1 MEKQVLYRD
10 RQELQ
15 AADMNNTQAW
25 ADEALRHV
33 VTDAITGERQFSG
46 LNVTGRSATELEVAP
61 GRMYDG
67 PNGKVFALES
77 AQVHSVFAYLPLQ
90 DQKWLAVSV
99 FGTEEDTDIQ
109 PRDYLIDLQTRE
121 VEPEAVAM
129 QRRRVATVHIAQGLE
144 SPTPERPEPP
154 TGNTLIAH
162 VRLSPTGVQE
172 VVLTEG
178 RRLPNLQNMGA
189 RLQSAEAW
197 RTQAEPRISSIA
209 TDLAGLAKKTM
220 SLAGRDTVVE
230 LANDVAR
237 LKAKV
242 NLPTAYASYESDY
255 FGNAEKTDAA
265 GIGYSAAVINGLL
278 FPTAGQASVGLALF
292 NPYDAAIKRSADDL
306 ILPAYT
312 DRARIQTLGYSG
324 DISASQ
330 YQVQSQTIREYTATV
345 WDYRYGWNYNY
356 YAGWWNSW
364 YWSYYGYNWGWYGWY
379 GYRVARQETR
389 YELQTVTSNYNG
401 AIIAQTY
408 LVSNAMWLTKVGL
421 QFTKIGASGDVMV
434 AVCETEGGKPNL
446 LKTLTRVT
454 LARGDIQQ
462 YPEETAIPVP
472 PVLLEAGKRY
482 ALVLITQGDHRLAT
496 VSGNDYT
503 QGTLFFGTDGDFFTG
518 DLTKDLMFTL
528 YAAQF
533 AQPRVEVVLQSV
545 SLAGG
550 ISDINIAAPQVV
562 PDGCELRYEL
572 QVGGKWYAL
581 GDPDM
586 RLSNLPDIVPLR
598 VVLLGTSDLA
608 PAFRLAP
615 NAVKGSRAATSFIH
629 WSKLRTLAAP
639 SSTITVQV
647 VVAQWEPAH
656 HTIAC
661 EIKSGATTY
670 TPASTVVRTE
680 PDGLAKRIT
689 FTFNPPA
696 ISTYAIKLT
705 GARSTAVAPFVVAER
720 TDVAT

>member
-1 MEKQVLYRD
+1 MEKQVIFRD

-15 AADMNNTQAW
+15 SADLNAIGQHAG
-25 ADEALRHV
+25 
-33 VTDAITGERQFSG
+33 DAIAHLVLDAVSGALKFTGGAVSAK
-46 LNVTGRSATELEVAP
+46 SATEVDVAALRFYN
-61 GRMYDG
+61 G
-67 PNGKVFALES
+67 GKVYASEQTETLNLF
-77 AQVHSVFAYLPLQ
+77 QYLPLVA
-90 DQKWLAVSV
+90 KKCVAVV
-99 FGTEEDTDIQ
+99 VWGEVIDTDVQ
-109 PRDYLIDLQTRE
+109 PRDFLVDLTTGAT
-121 VEPEAVAM
+121 EPQAVAM
-129 QRRRVATVHIAQGLE
+129 ARLCKANVNLQPGNESADPQPPVLQTGTLAIALVYL
-144 SPTPERPEPP
+144 TPGGVERIE
-154 TGNTLIAH
+154 LQDA
-162 VRLSPTGVQE
+162 S
-172 VVLTEG
+172 
-178 RRLPNLQNMGA
+178 RLPTLQGHEQ
-189 RLQSAEAW
+189 RLFEHEAW

-220 SLAGRDTVVE
+220 SLVGRDTVVE

-255 FGNAEKTDAA
+255 YGNTDKTDAA
-265 GIGYSAAVINGLL
+265 GVGYSAAIKNGLL

-292 NPYDAAIKRSADDL
+292 NPYDAGIKRSAEDL
-306 ILPAYT
+306 VLPAYT
-312 DRARIQTLGYSG
+312 DRARIQTTGYSG

-330 YQVQSQTIREYTATV
+330 YQVQSQTIRQYTATV
-345 WDYRYGWNYNY
+345 WDYTYGWNYNY
-356 YAGWWNSW
+356 YNGWWNSR
-364 YWSYYGYNWGWYGWY
+364 YWNYYGYNWGWYGYY

-389 YELQTVTSNYNG
+389 YELQTVTTSYNG
-401 AIIAQTY
+401 AIIGQTF

-421 QFTKIGASGDVMV
+421 QFTQIGASGDVMV
-434 AVCETEGGKPNL
+434 AVCETEGGKPDL

-454 LARGDIQQ
+454 VARGDLKK

-496 VSGNDYT
+496 VSGNNYT
-503 QGTLFFGTDGDFFTG
+503 QGTLFFGTDGDYFTG

-550 ISDINIAAPQVV
+550 ISDINIAAPQIV
-562 PDGCELRYEL
+562 PDGCELRYEI
-572 QVGGKWYAL
+572 QVGGKWYPL
-581 GDPDM
+581 GDAAM
-586 RLSNLPDIVPLR
+586 RLSTLPDIVPLR
-598 VVLLGTSDLA
+598 LVLLGTSDLA

-615 NAVKGSRAATSFIH
+615 NAITGSRAATSLAH
-629 WSKLRTLAAP
+629 WSTLRTLAAP
-639 SSTITVQV
+639 SASITVQV
-647 VVAQWEPAH
+647 VVAQWDAANH
-656 HTIAC
+656 QLGC

-670 TPASTVVRTE
+670 TPATTVVRDE
-680 PDGLAKRIT
+680 PDGQAKRIT
-689 FTFNPPA
+689 FTFTPPA

-705 GARSTAVAPFVVAER
+705 GARSAASAPFVVVER

>member
-1 MEKQVLYRD
+1 MEKQVIFRD

-15 AADMNNTQAW
+15 SADLNAIGQHAG
-25 ADEALRHV
+25 
-33 VTDAITGERQFSG
+33 DAIAHLVLDAVSGALKFTGGAVSAK
-46 LNVTGRSATELEVAP
+46 SATEVDVAALRFYN
-61 GRMYDG
+61 G
-67 PNGKVFALES
+67 GKVYASEQTETLNLF
-77 AQVHSVFAYLPLQ
+77 QYLPLVA
-90 DQKWLAVSV
+90 KKCVAVV
-99 FGTEEDTDIQ
+99 VWGEVIDTDVQ
-109 PRDYLIDLQTRE
+109 PRDFLVDLTTGAT
-121 VEPEAVAM
+121 EPQAVAM
-129 QRRRVATVHIAQGLE
+129 AKLWKANVNLQPGNESVDPQPPVLQTGTLAIALVYL
-144 SPTPERPEPP
+144 TPGGVERIE
-154 TGNTLIAH
+154 LQDAA
-162 VRLSPTGVQE
+162 
-172 VVLTEG
+172 
-178 RRLPNLQNMGA
+178 RLPTLQGHEQ
-189 RLQSAEAW
+189 RLFEHEAW

-220 SLAGRDTVVE
+220 SLVGRDTVVE

-255 FGNAEKTDAA
+255 YGNTDKTDAA
-265 GIGYSAAVINGLL
+265 GVGYSAAVRNGLL

-292 NPYDAAIKRSADDL
+292 NPYDAGIKRSAEDL
-306 ILPAYT
+306 VLPAYT
-312 DRARIQTLGYSG
+312 DRARIQTSGYSG

-345 WDYRYGWNYNY
+345 WDYTYGWNYNY
-356 YAGWWNSW
+356 YNGWWNSW
-364 YWSYYGYNWGWYGWY
+364 YWNYYGYNWGWYGYY

-389 YELQTVTSNYNG
+389 YELQTVTTSYNG
-401 AIIAQTY
+401 AIIGQTF

-421 QFTKIGASGDVMV
+421 QFTQIGASGDVMV
-434 AVCETEGGKPNL
+434 AVCETEGGKPDL

-454 LARGDIQQ
+454 VARSDLKK

-503 QGTLFFGTDGDFFTG
+503 QGTLFFGTDGDYFTG

-550 ISDINIAAPQVV
+550 ISDINIAAPQIV
-562 PDGCELRYEL
+562 PDGCELRYEI
-572 QVGGKWYAL
+572 QVGGKWYPL
-581 GDPDM
+581 GDAAM
-586 RLSNLPDIVPLR
+586 RLSTLPDIVPLR
-598 VVLLGTSDLA
+598 MVLLGTSDLA

-615 NAVKGSRAATSFIH
+615 NAITGSRAATSLAH

-639 SSTITVQV
+639 SSSITVQV
-647 VVAQWEPAH
+647 VVAQWDAAH
-656 HTIAC
+656 HTLSC

-670 TPASTVVRTE
+670 TPATTVVRDE
-680 PDGLAKRIT
+680 PDGQAKRIT
-689 FTFNPPA
+689 FTFTPPA

-705 GARSTAVAPFVVAER
+705 GARSAASAPFVVVER

>member
-1 MEKQVLYRD
+1 MEKQVIFRD

-15 AADMNNTQAW
+15 SADLNAIGQHAG
-25 ADEALRHV
+25 
-33 VTDAITGERQFSG
+33 DAIAH
-46 LNVTGRSATELEVAP
+46 LVLDAVTGALKFTGGAVSAKSATEVDVAALRFYN
-61 GRMYDG
+61 G
-67 PNGKVFALES
+67 GKVYASEQTETLNLF
-77 AQVHSVFAYLPLQ
+77 QYLPLVA
-90 DQKWLAVSV
+90 KKCVAVV
-99 FGTEEDTDIQ
+99 VWGEVVDTDVQ
-109 PRDYLIDLQTRE
+109 PRDFLVDLTTGAT
-121 VEPEAVAM
+121 EPQAVAM
-129 QRRRVATVHIAQGLE
+129 SKLWKANINLQPGNESVDPQPPVLQTGTLAIALVYL
-144 SPTPERPEPP
+144 TPGGVERIE
-154 TGNTLIAH
+154 LQDAA
-162 VRLSPTGVQE
+162 
-172 VVLTEG
+172 
-178 RRLPNLQNMGA
+178 RLPTLQGHEQ
-189 RLQSAEAW
+189 RLFEQEAW

-220 SLAGRDTVVE
+220 SLVGRDTVVE

-255 FGNAEKTDAA
+255 YGNTDKTDAA
-265 GIGYSAAVINGLL
+265 GMGYSAAIKNGLL

-292 NPYDAAIKRSADDL
+292 NPYDAGIKRSAEDL
-306 ILPAYT
+306 VLPAYT
-312 DRARIQTLGYSG
+312 DRARIQTTGYSG

-345 WDYRYGWNYNY
+345 WDYTYGWNYNY
-356 YAGWWNSW
+356 YNGWWNSW
-364 YWSYYGYNWGWYGWY
+364 YWNYYGYNWGWYGYY

-389 YELQTVTSNYNG
+389 YELQTVTTSYNG
-401 AIIAQTY
+401 AIIGQTF

-421 QFTKIGASGDVMV
+421 QFTQIGASGDVMV
-434 AVCETEGGKPNL
+434 AVCETEGGKPDL

-454 LARGDIQQ
+454 VARGDLKK

-503 QGTLFFGTDGDFFTG
+503 QGTLFFGTDGDYFTG

-550 ISDINIAAPQVV
+550 ISDINIAAPQIV
-562 PDGCELRYEL
+562 PDGCELRYEI
-572 QVGGKWYAL
+572 QVGGKWYPL
-581 GDPDM
+581 GDAAM
-586 RLSNLPDIVPLR
+586 RLSTLPDIVPLR
-598 VVLLGTSDLA
+598 LVLLGTSDLA
-608 PAFRLAP
+608 PAFRLVP
-615 NAVKGSRAATSFIH
+615 NAITGSRAATSLAH

-639 SSTITVQV
+639 SSSITVQV
-647 VVAQWEPAH
+647 VVAQWDGAH
-656 HTIAC
+656 HTLAC

-670 TPASTVVRTE
+670 TPATTVVRVE
-680 PDGLAKRIT
+680 PDGQAKRIT
-689 FTFNPPA
+689 FTFTPPA

-705 GARSTAVAPFVVAER
+705 GARSAASAPFVVVER

>member
-1 MEKQVLYRD
+1 MEKQVIFRD

-15 AADMNNTQAW
+15 SADLNAIGQHAG
-25 ADEALRHV
+25 
-33 VTDAITGERQFSG
+33 DAIAHLVLDAVSGALKFTGGAVSAK
-46 LNVTGRSATELEVAP
+46 SATEVDVAALRFYN
-61 GRMYDG
+61 G
-67 PNGKVFALES
+67 GKVYASEQTETLNLF
-77 AQVHSVFAYLPLQ
+77 QYLPLVA
-90 DQKWLAVSV
+90 KKCVAVV
-99 FGTEEDTDIQ
+99 VWGEVIDTDVQ
-109 PRDYLIDLQTRE
+109 PRDFLVDLTTGAT
-121 VEPEAVAM
+121 EPQAVAM
-129 QRRRVATVHIAQGLE
+129 AKLWKANVNLQPGNESVDPQPPVLQTGTLAIALVYL
-144 SPTPERPEPP
+144 TPGGVERIE
-154 TGNTLIAH
+154 LQDA
-162 VRLSPTGVQE
+162 S
-172 VVLTEG
+172 
-178 RRLPNLQNMGA
+178 RLPTLQGHEQ
-189 RLQSAEAW
+189 RLFEHEAW

-220 SLAGRDTVVE
+220 SLVGRDTVVE

-255 FGNAEKTDAA
+255 YGNTDKSDAA
-265 GIGYSAAVINGLL
+265 GVGYSAAIKNGLL

-292 NPYDAAIKRSADDL
+292 NPYDAGIKRSAEDL
-306 ILPAYT
+306 VLPAYT
-312 DRARIQTLGYSG
+312 DRARIQTSGYSG

-345 WDYRYGWNYNY
+345 WDYTYGWNYNY
-356 YAGWWNSW
+356 YNGWWNSW
-364 YWSYYGYNWGWYGWY
+364 YWNYYGYNWGWYGYY

-389 YELQTVTSNYNG
+389 YELQTVTTSYNG
-401 AIIAQTY
+401 AIIGQTF

-421 QFTKIGASGDVMV
+421 QFTQIGASGDVMV
-434 AVCETEGGKPNL
+434 AVCETEGGKPDL

-454 LARGDIQQ
+454 VARGDLKK

-503 QGTLFFGTDGDFFTG
+503 QGTLFFGTDGDYFTG

-550 ISDINIAAPQVV
+550 ISDINIAAPQIV
-562 PDGCELRYEL
+562 PDGCELRYEI
-572 QVGGKWYAL
+572 QVGGKWYPL
-581 GDPDM
+581 GDAAM
-586 RLSNLPDIVPLR
+586 RLSTLPDIVPLR
-598 VVLLGTSDLA
+598 LVLLGTSDLA

-615 NAVKGSRAATSFIH
+615 NAITGSRAATSLAH

-639 SSTITVQV
+639 SSSITVQV
-647 VVAQWEPAH
+647 VVAQWDGAH
-656 HTIAC
+656 HTLAC

-670 TPASTVVRTE
+670 TPATTVVRDE
-680 PDGLAKRIT
+680 PDGQAKRIT
-689 FTFNPPA
+689 FTFTPPA

-705 GARSTAVAPFVVAER
+705 GARSAASAPFVVVER

>member
-1 MEKQVLYRD
+1 MEKQVIFRD

-15 AADMNNTQAW
+15 SADLNAIGQHAG
-25 ADEALRHV
+25 
-33 VTDAITGERQFSG
+33 DAIAHLVLDAVSGALKFTGGAVSAK
-46 LNVTGRSATELEVAP
+46 SATEVDVAALRFYN
-61 GRMYDG
+61 G
-67 PNGKVFALES
+67 GKVYASEQTETLNLF
-77 AQVHSVFAYLPLQ
+77 QYLPLVA
-90 DQKWLAVSV
+90 KKCVAVV
-99 FGTEEDTDIQ
+99 VWGEVIDTDVQ
-109 PRDYLIDLQTRE
+109 PRDFLVDLTTGAT
-121 VEPEAVAM
+121 EPQAVAM
-129 QRRRVATVHIAQGLE
+129 AKLWKANVNLQPGNESVDPQPPVLQTGTLAIALVYL
-144 SPTPERPEPP
+144 TPGGVERIE
-154 TGNTLIAH
+154 LQDA
-162 VRLSPTGVQE
+162 S
-172 VVLTEG
+172 
-178 RRLPNLQNMGA
+178 RLPTLQGHEQ
-189 RLQSAEAW
+189 RLFEHEAW

-220 SLAGRDTVVE
+220 SLVGRDTVVE

-255 FGNAEKTDAA
+255 YGNTDKTDAA
-265 GIGYSAAVINGLL
+265 GVGYSAAVRNGLL

-292 NPYDAAIKRSADDL
+292 NPYDAGIKRSAEDL
-306 ILPAYT
+306 VLPAYT
-312 DRARIQTLGYSG
+312 DRARIQTSGYSG

-330 YQVQSQTIREYTATV
+330 YQVQSQTIRQYTATV
-345 WDYRYGWNYNY
+345 WDYTYGWNYNY
-356 YAGWWNSW
+356 YNGWWNSR
-364 YWSYYGYNWGWYGWY
+364 YWNYYGYNWGWYGYY

-389 YELQTVTSNYNG
+389 YELQTVTTSYNG
-401 AIIAQTY
+401 AIIGQTF

-421 QFTKIGASGDVMV
+421 QFTQIGASGDVMV
-434 AVCETEGGKPNL
+434 AVCETEGGKPDL
-446 LKTLTRVT
+446 LKTITRVT
-454 LARGDIQQ
+454 VARGDLKK

-503 QGTLFFGTDGDFFTG
+503 QGTLFFGTDGDYFTG

-550 ISDINIAAPQVV
+550 ISDINIAAPQIV
-562 PDGCELRYEL
+562 PDGCELRYEI
-572 QVGGKWYAL
+572 QVGGKWYPL
-581 GDPDM
+581 GDAAM
-586 RLSNLPDIVPLR
+586 RLSTLPDIVPLR
-598 VVLLGTSDLA
+598 LVLLGTSDLA

-615 NAVKGSRAATSFIH
+615 NAITGSRAATSLAH

-639 SSTITVQV
+639 SSSITVQV
-647 VVAQWEPAH
+647 VVAQWDAAN
-656 HTIAC
+656 HTLAC

-670 TPASTVVRTE
+670 TPATTVVRDE
-680 PDGLAKRIT
+680 PDGQAKRIT
-689 FTFNPPA
+689 FTFTPPA

-705 GARSTAVAPFVVAER
+705 GARSAASAPFVVVER

>member
-1 MEKQVLYRD
+1 MEKQVIFRD

-15 AADMNNTQAW
+15 SADLNAIGQHAG
-25 ADEALRHV
+25 
-33 VTDAITGERQFSG
+33 DAIAHLVLDAVSGALKFTGGAVSAK
-46 LNVTGRSATELEVAP
+46 SATEVDVAALRFYN
-61 GRMYDG
+61 G
-67 PNGKVFALES
+67 GKVYASEQLETLNLF
-77 AQVHSVFAYLPLQ
+77 QYLPLVA
-90 DQKWLAVSV
+90 KKCVAVV
-99 FGTEEDTDIQ
+99 VWGEVIDTDVQ
-109 PRDYLIDLQTRE
+109 PRDFLVDLTTGAT
-121 VEPEAVAM
+121 EPQAVAM
-129 QRRRVATVHIAQGLE
+129 AKLWKANVNLQPGNESVDPQPPVLQTGTLAIALVYL
-144 SPTPERPEPP
+144 TPGGVERIE
-154 TGNTLIAH
+154 LQDA
-162 VRLSPTGVQE
+162 S
-172 VVLTEG
+172 
-178 RRLPNLQNMGA
+178 RLPTLQGHEQ
-189 RLQSAEAW
+189 RLFEHEAW

-220 SLAGRDTVVE
+220 SLVGRDTVVE

-255 FGNAEKTDAA
+255 YGNTDKTDAA
-265 GIGYSAAVINGLL
+265 GVGYSAAVRNGLL

-292 NPYDAAIKRSADDL
+292 NPYDAGIKRSAEDL
-306 ILPAYT
+306 VLPAYT
-312 DRARIQTLGYSG
+312 DRARIQTSGYSG

-345 WDYRYGWNYNY
+345 WDYTYGWNYNY
-356 YAGWWNSW
+356 YNGWWNNW
-364 YWSYYGYNWGWYGWY
+364 YWNYYGYNWGWYGYY

-389 YELQTVTSNYNG
+389 YELQTVTTSYNG
-401 AIIAQTY
+401 AIIGQTF

-421 QFTKIGASGDVMV
+421 QFTQIGASGDVMV
-434 AVCETEGGKPNL
+434 AVCETEGGKPDL

-454 LARGDIQQ
+454 VARGDLKK

-503 QGTLFFGTDGDFFTG
+503 QGTLFFGTDGDYFTG
-518 DLTKDLMFTL
+518 DLTKDLMFCL

-550 ISDINIAAPQVV
+550 ISDINIAAPQIV
-562 PDGCELRYEL
+562 PDGCELRYEI
-572 QVGGKWYAL
+572 QVGGKWYPL
-581 GDPDM
+581 GDAAM
-586 RLSNLPDIVPLR
+586 RLSTLPDIVPLR
-598 VVLLGTSDLA
+598 MVLLGTSDLA

-615 NAVKGSRAATSFIH
+615 NAITGSRAATSLAH
-629 WSKLRTLAAP
+629 WSTLRTLAAP
-639 SSTITVQV
+639 SSSITVQV
-647 VVAQWEPAH
+647 VVAQWDAAH
-656 HTIAC
+656 HTLAC

-670 TPASTVVRTE
+670 TPATTVVRDE
-680 PDGLAKRIT
+680 PDGQAKRIT
-689 FTFNPPA
+689 FTFTPPA

-705 GARSTAVAPFVVAER
+705 GARSAASAPFVVVER

>member
-1 MEKQVLYRD
+1 MEKQVIFRD

-15 AADMNNTQAW
+15 SADLNAIGQHAG
-25 ADEALRHV
+25 
-33 VTDAITGERQFSG
+33 DAIAHLVLDAVSGALKFTGGAVSAK
-46 LNVTGRSATELEVAP
+46 SATEVDVAALRFYN
-61 GRMYDG
+61 G
-67 PNGKVFALES
+67 GKVYASEQTETLNLF
-77 AQVHSVFAYLPLQ
+77 QYLPLVA
-90 DQKWLAVSV
+90 KKCVAVV
-99 FGTEEDTDIQ
+99 VWGEVIDTDVQ
-109 PRDYLIDLQTRE
+109 PRDFLVDLTTGAT
-121 VEPEAVAM
+121 EPQAVAM
-129 QRRRVATVHIAQGLE
+129 AKLWKANVNLQPGNESVDPQPPVLQTGTLAIALVYL
-144 SPTPERPEPP
+144 TPGGVERIE
-154 TGNTLIAH
+154 LQDAA
-162 VRLSPTGVQE
+162 
-172 VVLTEG
+172 
-178 RRLPNLQNMGA
+178 RLPTLQGHEQ
-189 RLQSAEAW
+189 RLFEHEAW

-220 SLAGRDTVVE
+220 SLVGRDTVVE

-255 FGNAEKTDAA
+255 YGNTDKTDAA
-265 GIGYSAAVINGLL
+265 GVGYSAAVRNGLL

-292 NPYDAAIKRSADDL
+292 NPYDAGIKRSAEDL
-306 ILPAYT
+306 VLPAYT
-312 DRARIQTLGYSG
+312 DRARIQTSGYSG

-345 WDYRYGWNYNY
+345 WDYTYGWNYNY
-356 YAGWWNSW
+356 YNGWWNSW
-364 YWSYYGYNWGWYGWY
+364 YWNYYGYNWGWYGYY

-389 YELQTVTSNYNG
+389 YELQTVTTSYNG
-401 AIIAQTY
+401 AIIGQTF

-421 QFTKIGASGDVMV
+421 QFTQIGASGDVMV
-434 AVCETEGGKPNL
+434 AVCETEGGKPDL

-454 LARGDIQQ
+454 VARGDLKK

-503 QGTLFFGTDGDFFTG
+503 QGTLFFGTDGDYFTG
-518 DLTKDLMFTL
+518 DLTKDLMFCL

-550 ISDINIAAPQVV
+550 ISDINIAAPQIV
-562 PDGCELRYEL
+562 PDGCELRYEI
-572 QVGGKWYAL
+572 QVGGKWYPL
-581 GDPDM
+581 GDAAM
-586 RLSNLPDIVPLR
+586 RLSTLPDIVPLR
-598 VVLLGTSDLA
+598 LVLLGTSDLA

-615 NAVKGSRAATSFIH
+615 NAITGSRAATSLAH

-639 SSTITVQV
+639 SSSITVQV
-647 VVAQWEPAH
+647 VVAQWDAAH
-656 HTIAC
+656 HTLAC

-670 TPASTVVRTE
+670 TPATTVVRDE
-680 PDGLAKRIT
+680 PDGQAKRIT
-689 FTFNPPA
+689 FTFTPPA

-705 GARSTAVAPFVVAER
+705 GARSAASAPFVVVER

>member
-1 MEKQVLYRD
+1 MEKQVIFRD

-15 AADMNNTQAW
+15 SADLNAIGQHAG
-25 ADEALRHV
+25 
-33 VTDAITGERQFSG
+33 DAIAHLVLDAVSSALKFTGGAVSAK
-46 LNVTGRSATELEVAP
+46 SATEVDVAALRFYN
-61 GRMYDG
+61 G
-67 PNGKVFALES
+67 GKVYASEQTETLNLF
-77 AQVHSVFAYLPLQ
+77 QYLPLVA
-90 DQKWLAVSV
+90 KKCVAVV
-99 FGTEEDTDIQ
+99 VWGEVVDTDVQ
-109 PRDYLIDLQTRE
+109 PRDFLVDLTTGAT
-121 VEPEAVAM
+121 EPQAVAM
-129 QRRRVATVHIAQGLE
+129 SKLWKANINLQPGNESVDPQPPVLQTGTLAIALVYL
-144 SPTPERPEPP
+144 TPGGVERIE
-154 TGNTLIAH
+154 LQDAA
-162 VRLSPTGVQE
+162 
-172 VVLTEG
+172 
-178 RRLPNLQNMGA
+178 RLPTLQGHEQ
-189 RLQSAEAW
+189 RLFEHEAW
-197 RTQAEPRISSIA
+197 RAQAEPRISSIA

-220 SLAGRDTVVE
+220 SLVGRDTVVE

-255 FGNAEKTDAA
+255 YGNTDKTDAA
-265 GIGYSAAVINGLL
+265 GMGYSAAIKNGLL

-292 NPYDAAIKRSADDL
+292 NPYDAGIKRSAEDL
-306 ILPAYT
+306 VLPAYT
-312 DRARIQTLGYSG
+312 DRARIQTSGYSG

-345 WDYRYGWNYNY
+345 WDYTYGWNYNY
-356 YAGWWNSW
+356 YNGWWNSW
-364 YWSYYGYNWGWYGWY
+364 YWNYYGYNWGWYGYY

-389 YELQTVTSNYNG
+389 YELQTVTTSYNG
-401 AIIAQTY
+401 AIIGQTF

-421 QFTKIGASGDVMV
+421 QFTQIGASGDVMV
-434 AVCETEGGKPNL
+434 AVCETEGGKPDL

-454 LARGDIQQ
+454 VARGDLKK

-503 QGTLFFGTDGDFFTG
+503 QGTLFFGTDGDYFTG

-550 ISDINIAAPQVV
+550 ISDINIAAPQIV
-562 PDGCELRYEL
+562 PDGCELRYEI
-572 QVGGKWYAL
+572 QVGGKWYPL
-581 GDPDM
+581 GDAAM
-586 RLSNLPDIVPLR
+586 RLSTLPDIVPLR
-598 VVLLGTSDLA
+598 LVLLGTSDLA
-608 PAFRLAP
+608 PAFRLVP
-615 NAVKGSRAATSFIH
+615 NAITGSRAATSLAH

-639 SSTITVQV
+639 SSSITVQV
-647 VVAQWEPAH
+647 VVAQWDAAN
-656 HTIAC
+656 HTLAC

-670 TPASTVVRTE
+670 TPATTVVRDE
-680 PDGLAKRIT
+680 PDGQAKRIT
-689 FTFNPPA
+689 FTFTPPA

-705 GARSTAVAPFVVAER
+705 GARSAASAPFVVVER

>member
-1 MEKQVLYRD
+1 MEKQVIFRD

-15 AADMNNTQAW
+15 SADLNAIGQHAG
-25 ADEALRHV
+25 
-33 VTDAITGERQFSG
+33 DAIAHLVLDAVSGALKFTGGAVSAK
-46 LNVTGRSATELEVAP
+46 SATEVDVAALRFYN
-61 GRMYDG
+61 G
-67 PNGKVFALES
+67 GKVYASEQTETLNLF
-77 AQVHSVFAYLPLQ
+77 QYLPLVA
-90 DQKWLAVSV
+90 KKCVAVV
-99 FGTEEDTDIQ
+99 VWGEVIDTDVQ
-109 PRDYLIDLQTRE
+109 PRDFLVDLTTGAT
-121 VEPEAVAM
+121 EPQAVAM
-129 QRRRVATVHIAQGLE
+129 AKLWKANVNLQPGNESVDPQPPVLQTGTLAIALVYL
-144 SPTPERPEPP
+144 TPGGVERIE
-154 TGNTLIAH
+154 LQDA
-162 VRLSPTGVQE
+162 S
-172 VVLTEG
+172 
-178 RRLPNLQNMGA
+178 RLPTLQGHEQ
-189 RLQSAEAW
+189 RLFEHEAW

-220 SLAGRDTVVE
+220 SLVGRDTVVE

-255 FGNAEKTDAA
+255 YGNTDKTDAA
-265 GIGYSAAVINGLL
+265 GVGYSAAVRNGLL

-292 NPYDAAIKRSADDL
+292 NPYDAGIKRSAEDL
-306 ILPAYT
+306 VLPAYT
-312 DRARIQTLGYSG
+312 DRARIQTSGYSG

-345 WDYRYGWNYNY
+345 WDYTYGWNYNY
-356 YAGWWNSW
+356 YNGWWNSW
-364 YWSYYGYNWGWYGWY
+364 YWNYYGYNWGWYGYY

-389 YELQTVTSNYNG
+389 YELQTVTTSYNG
-401 AIIAQTY
+401 AIIGQTF

-421 QFTKIGASGDVMV
+421 QFTQIGASGDVMV
-434 AVCETEGGKPNL
+434 AVCETEGGKPDL

-454 LARGDIQQ
+454 VARGDLKK

-503 QGTLFFGTDGDFFTG
+503 QGTLFFGTDGDYFTG

-550 ISDINIAAPQVV
+550 ISDINIAAPQIV
-562 PDGCELRYEL
+562 PDGCELRYEI
-572 QVGGKWYAL
+572 QVGGKWYPL
-581 GDPDM
+581 GDAAM
-586 RLSNLPDIVPLR
+586 RLSTLPDIVPLR
-598 VVLLGTSDLA
+598 LVLLGTSDLA

-615 NAVKGSRAATSFIH
+615 NAITGSRAATSLAH
-629 WSKLRTLAAP
+629 WSTLRTLAAP
-639 SSTITVQV
+639 SSSITVQV
-647 VVAQWEPAH
+647 VVAQWDAAN
-656 HTIAC
+656 HTLAC

-670 TPASTVVRTE
+670 TPATTVVRAE
-680 PDGLAKRIT
+680 PDGQAKRIT
-689 FTFNPPA
+689 FTFTPPA

-705 GARSTAVAPFVVAER
+705 GARSAASAPFVVVER

>member
-1 MEKQVLYRD
+1 MEKQVIFRD

-15 AADMNNTQAW
+15 SADLNAIGQHAG
-25 ADEALRHV
+25 
-33 VTDAITGERQFSG
+33 DAIAHLVLDAVSGALKFTGGAVSAK
-46 LNVTGRSATELEVAP
+46 SATEVDVAALRFYN
-61 GRMYDG
+61 G
-67 PNGKVFALES
+67 GKVYASEQTETLNLF
-77 AQVHSVFAYLPLQ
+77 QYLPLVA
-90 DQKWLAVSV
+90 KKCVAVV
-99 FGTEEDTDIQ
+99 VWGEVIDTDVQ
-109 PRDYLIDLQTRE
+109 PRDFLVDLTTGAT
-121 VEPEAVAM
+121 EPQAVAM
-129 QRRRVATVHIAQGLE
+129 AKLWKANVNLQPGNESADPQPPVLQTGTLAIALVYL
-144 SPTPERPEPP
+144 TPGGVERIE
-154 TGNTLIAH
+154 LQDA
-162 VRLSPTGVQE
+162 S
-172 VVLTEG
+172 
-178 RRLPNLQNMGA
+178 RLPTLQGHEQ
-189 RLQSAEAW
+189 RLFEHEAW

-220 SLAGRDTVVE
+220 SLVGRDTVVE

-255 FGNAEKTDAA
+255 YGNTDKTDAA
-265 GIGYSAAVINGLL
+265 GVGYSAAIKNGLL
-278 FPTAGQASVGLALF
+278 FPKAGQASVGLALF
-292 NPYDAAIKRSADDL
+292 NPYDAGIKRSAEDL
-306 ILPAYT
+306 VLPAYT
-312 DRARIQTLGYSG
+312 DRARIQTTGYSG

-330 YQVQSQTIREYTATV
+330 YQVQSQTIRQYTATV
-345 WDYRYGWNYNY
+345 WDYTYGWNYNY
-356 YAGWWNSW
+356 YNGWWNSW
-364 YWSYYGYNWGWYGWY
+364 YWNYYGYNWGWYGYY

-389 YELQTVTSNYNG
+389 YELQTVTTSYNG
-401 AIIAQTY
+401 AIIGPTF
-408 LVSNAMWLTKVGL
+408 LVSNANWLTKVGL
-421 QFTKIGASGDVMV
+421 QFTQIGASGDVMV
-434 AVCETEGGKPNL
+434 AVCETEGGKPDL

-454 LARGDIQQ
+454 VARGDLKK

-503 QGTLFFGTDGDFFTG
+503 QGTLFFGTDGDYFTG

-550 ISDINIAAPQVV
+550 ISDINIAAPQIV
-562 PDGCELRYEL
+562 PDGCELRYEI
-572 QVGGKWYAL
+572 QVGGKWYPL
-581 GDPDM
+581 GDAAM
-586 RLSNLPDIVPLR
+586 RLSTLPDIVPLR
-598 VVLLGTSDLA
+598 LVLLGTSDLA

-615 NAVKGSRAATSFIH
+615 NAITGSRAATSLAH

-639 SSTITVQV
+639 SSSITVQV
-647 VVAQWEPAH
+647 VVAQWDAAN
-656 HTIAC
+656 HTLAC

-670 TPASTVVRTE
+670 TPATTVVRDE
-680 PDGLAKRIT
+680 PDGQAKRIT
-689 FTFNPPA
+689 FTFTPPA

-705 GARSTAVAPFVVAER
+705 GARSAASAPFVVVER

>member
-1 MEKQVLYRD
+1 MEKQVIFRD

-15 AADMNNTQAW
+15 SADLNAIGQHAG
-25 ADEALRHV
+25 
-33 VTDAITGERQFSG
+33 DAIAHLVLDAVSGALKFTGGAVSAK
-46 LNVTGRSATELEVAP
+46 SATEVDVAALRFYN
-61 GRMYDG
+61 G
-67 PNGKVFALES
+67 GKVYASEQTETLNLF
-77 AQVHSVFAYLPLQ
+77 QYLPLVA
-90 DQKWLAVSV
+90 KKCVAVV
-99 FGTEEDTDIQ
+99 VWGEVIDTDVQ
-109 PRDYLIDLQTRE
+109 PRDFLVDLTTGAT
-121 VEPEAVAM
+121 EPQAVAM
-129 QRRRVATVHIAQGLE
+129 AKLWKANVNLQPGNESVDPQPPVLQTGTLAIALVYL
-144 SPTPERPEPP
+144 TPGGVERIE
-154 TGNTLIAH
+154 LQDA
-162 VRLSPTGVQE
+162 S
-172 VVLTEG
+172 
-178 RRLPNLQNMGA
+178 RLPTLQGHEQ
-189 RLQSAEAW
+189 RLFEHEAW

-220 SLAGRDTVVE
+220 SLVGRDTVVE

-255 FGNAEKTDAA
+255 YGNTDKTDAA
-265 GIGYSAAVINGLL
+265 GVGYSAAVRNGLL

-292 NPYDAAIKRSADDL
+292 NPYDAGIKRSAEDL
-306 ILPAYT
+306 VLPAYT
-312 DRARIQTLGYSG
+312 DRARIQTSGYSG

-345 WDYRYGWNYNY
+345 WDYTYGWNYNY
-356 YAGWWNSW
+356 YNGWWNSW
-364 YWSYYGYNWGWYGWY
+364 YWNYYGYNWGWYGYY

-389 YELQTVTSNYNG
+389 YELQTVTTSYNG
-401 AIIAQTY
+401 AIIGQTF

-421 QFTKIGASGDVMV
+421 QFTQIGASGDVMV
-434 AVCETEGGKPNL
+434 AVCETEGGKPDL

-454 LARGDIQQ
+454 VARGDLKK

-503 QGTLFFGTDGDFFTG
+503 QGTLFFGTDGDYFTG

-550 ISDINIAAPQVV
+550 ISDINIAAPQIV
-562 PDGCELRYEL
+562 PDGCELRYEI
-572 QVGGKWYAL
+572 QVGGKWYPL
-581 GDPDM
+581 GDAAM
-586 RLSNLPDIVPLR
+586 RLSTLPDIVPLR
-598 VVLLGTSDLA
+598 LVLLGTSDLA

-615 NAVKGSRAATSFIH
+615 NAITGSRAATSLAH
-629 WSKLRTLAAP
+629 WSTLRTLAAP
-639 SSTITVQV
+639 SASITVQV
-647 VVAQWEPAH
+647 VVAQWDAAN
-656 HTIAC
+656 HTLAC

-670 TPASTVVRTE
+670 TPATTVVRDE
-680 PDGLAKRIT
+680 PDGQAKRFT
-689 FTFNPPA
+689 FTFTPPA

-705 GARSTAVAPFVVAER
+705 GARTAASAPFVVVER

>member
-1 MEKQVLYRD
+1 MEKQVIFRD

-15 AADMNNTQAW
+15 SADLNAIGQHAG
-25 ADEALRHV
+25 
-33 VTDAITGERQFSG
+33 DAIAHLVLDAVSGALKFTGGAVSAK
-46 LNVTGRSATELEVAP
+46 SATEVDVAALRFYN
-61 GRMYDG
+61 G
-67 PNGKVFALES
+67 GKVYASEQTETLNLF
-77 AQVHSVFAYLPLQ
+77 QYLPLVA
-90 DQKWLAVSV
+90 KKCVAVV
-99 FGTEEDTDIQ
+99 VWGEVIDTDVQ
-109 PRDYLIDLQTRE
+109 PRDFLVDLTTGAT
-121 VEPEAVAM
+121 EPQAVAM
-129 QRRRVATVHIAQGLE
+129 AKLWKANVNLQPGNESVDPQPPVLQTGTLAIALVYL
-144 SPTPERPEPP
+144 TPGGVERIE
-154 TGNTLIAH
+154 LQDA
-162 VRLSPTGVQE
+162 S
-172 VVLTEG
+172 
-178 RRLPNLQNMGA
+178 RLPTLQGHEQ
-189 RLQSAEAW
+189 RLFEHEAW

-220 SLAGRDTVVE
+220 SLVGRDTVVE

-255 FGNAEKTDAA
+255 YGNTDKTDAA
-265 GIGYSAAVINGLL
+265 GVGYSAAVRNGLL

-292 NPYDAAIKRSADDL
+292 NPYDAGIKRSAEDL
-306 ILPAYT
+306 VLPAYT
-312 DRARIQTLGYSG
+312 DRARIQTSGYSG

-345 WDYRYGWNYNY
+345 WDYTYGWNYNY
-356 YAGWWNSW
+356 YNGWWNSW
-364 YWSYYGYNWGWYGWY
+364 YWNYYGYNWGWYGYY

-389 YELQTVTSNYNG
+389 YELQTVTTSYNG
-401 AIIAQTY
+401 AIIGQTF

-421 QFTKIGASGDVMV
+421 QFTQIGASGDVMV
-434 AVCETEGGKPNL
+434 AVCETEGGKPDL

-454 LARGDIQQ
+454 VARGDLKK

-503 QGTLFFGTDGDFFTG
+503 QGTLFFGTDGDYFTG

-550 ISDINIAAPQVV
+550 ISDINIAAPQIV
-562 PDGCELRYEL
+562 PDGCELRYEI
-572 QVGGKWYAL
+572 QVGGKWYPL
-581 GDPDM
+581 GDAAM
-586 RLSNLPDIVPLR
+586 RLSTLPDIVPLR
-598 VVLLGTSDLA
+598 MVLLGTSDLA

-615 NAVKGSRAATSFIH
+615 NAITGSRAATSLAH

-639 SSTITVQV
+639 SSSITVQV
-647 VVAQWEPAH
+647 VVAQWDAAH
-656 HTIAC
+656 HTLAC

-670 TPASTVVRTE
+670 TPATTVVRDE
-680 PDGLAKRIT
+680 PDGQAKRIT
-689 FTFNPPA
+689 FTFTPPA

-705 GARSTAVAPFVVAER
+705 GARSAASAPFVVVER

>member
-1 MEKQVLYRD
+1 MEKQVIFRD

-15 AADMNNTQAW
+15 SADLNAIGQHAG
-25 ADEALRHV
+25 
-33 VTDAITGERQFSG
+33 DAIAHLVLDAVSGALKFTGGAVSAK
-46 LNVTGRSATELEVAP
+46 SATEVDVAALRFYN
-61 GRMYDG
+61 G
-67 PNGKVFALES
+67 GKVYASEQTETLNLF
-77 AQVHSVFAYLPLQ
+77 QYLPLVA
-90 DQKWLAVSV
+90 KKCVAVV
-99 FGTEEDTDIQ
+99 VWGEVIDTDVQ
-109 PRDYLIDLQTRE
+109 PRDFLVDLTTGAT
-121 VEPEAVAM
+121 EPQAVAM
-129 QRRRVATVHIAQGLE
+129 A
-144 SPTPERPEPP
+144 
-154 TGNTLIAH
+154 
-162 VRLSPTGVQE
+162 RLCKANV
-172 VVLTEG
+172 
-178 RRLPNLQNMGA
+178 NLQPGNESADPQPPVLQTGTLA
-189 RLQSAEAW
+189 IALVYLTPGGVERIELQSAARLPTLQGHEQRLFEHEAW

-220 SLAGRDTVVE
+220 SLVGRDTVVE

-255 FGNAEKTDAA
+255 YGNTDKTDAA
-265 GIGYSAAVINGLL
+265 GVGYSAAIKNGLL

-292 NPYDAAIKRSADDL
+292 NPYDAGIKRSAEDL
-306 ILPAYT
+306 VLPAYT
-312 DRARIQTLGYSG
+312 DRARIQTSGYSG

-330 YQVQSQTIREYTATV
+330 YQVQSQTIRQYTATV
-345 WDYRYGWNYNY
+345 WDYTYGWNYNY
-356 YAGWWNSW
+356 YNGWWNSW
-364 YWSYYGYNWGWYGWY
+364 YWNYYGYNWGWYGYY

-389 YELQTVTSNYNG
+389 YELQTVTTSYNG
-401 AIIAQTY
+401 AIIGQTF

-421 QFTKIGASGDVMV
+421 QFTQIGASGDVMV
-434 AVCETEGGKPNL
+434 AVCETEGGKPDL

-454 LARGDIQQ
+454 VARGDLKK

-503 QGTLFFGTDGDFFTG
+503 QGTLFFGTDGDYFTG

-550 ISDINIAAPQVV
+550 ISDINIAAPQIV
-562 PDGCELRYEL
+562 PDGCELRYEI
-572 QVGGKWYAL
+572 QVGGKWYPL
-581 GDPDM
+581 GDAAM
-586 RLSNLPDIVPLR
+586 RLSTLPDIVPLR
-598 VVLLGTSDLA
+598 MVLLGTSDLA

-615 NAVKGSRAATSFIH
+615 NAITGSRAATSLAH
-629 WSKLRTLAAP
+629 WSTLRTLAAP
-639 SSTITVQV
+639 SSSITVQV
-647 VVAQWEPAH
+647 VVAQWDAAN
-656 HTIAC
+656 HTLAC

-670 TPASTVVRTE
+670 TPATTVVRDE
-680 PDGLAKRIT
+680 PDGQAKRFT
-689 FTFNPPA
+689 FTFTPPA

-705 GARSTAVAPFVVAER
+705 GARSAASAPFVVVER

>member
-1 MEKQVLYRD
+1 MEKQVIFRD

-15 AADMNNTQAW
+15 SADLNAIGQHAG
-25 ADEALRHV
+25 
-33 VTDAITGERQFSG
+33 DAIAHLVLDAVSGALKFTGGAVSAK
-46 LNVTGRSATELEVAP
+46 SATEVDVAALRFYN
-61 GRMYDG
+61 G
-67 PNGKVFALES
+67 GKVYASEQTETLNLF
-77 AQVHSVFAYLPLQ
+77 QYLPLVA
-90 DQKWLAVSV
+90 KKCVAVV
-99 FGTEEDTDIQ
+99 VWGEVIDTDVQ
-109 PRDYLIDLQTRE
+109 PRDFLVDLTTGAT
-121 VEPEAVAM
+121 EPQAVAM
-129 QRRRVATVHIAQGLE
+129 AKLWKANVNLQPGNESVDPQPPVLQTGTLAIALVYL
-144 SPTPERPEPP
+144 TPGGVERIE
-154 TGNTLIAH
+154 LQDA
-162 VRLSPTGVQE
+162 S
-172 VVLTEG
+172 
-178 RRLPNLQNMGA
+178 RLPTLQGHEQ
-189 RLQSAEAW
+189 RLFEHEAW

-220 SLAGRDTVVE
+220 SLVGRDTVVE

-255 FGNAEKTDAA
+255 YGNTDKTDAA
-265 GIGYSAAVINGLL
+265 GLGYSAAIKNGLL

-292 NPYDAAIKRSADDL
+292 NPYDAGIKRSAEDL
-306 ILPAYT
+306 VLPAYT
-312 DRARIQTLGYSG
+312 DRARIQTSGYSG

-330 YQVQSQTIREYTATV
+330 YQVQRQTIREYTATV
-345 WDYRYGWNYNY
+345 WDYTYGWNYNY
-356 YAGWWNSW
+356 YNGWWNSW
-364 YWSYYGYNWGWYGWY
+364 YWNYYGYNWGWYGYY

-389 YELQTVTSNYNG
+389 YELQTVTTSYNG
-401 AIIAQTY
+401 AIIGQTF

-421 QFTKIGASGDVMV
+421 QFTQIGASGDVMV

-454 LARGDIQQ
+454 VARGDLKK

-503 QGTLFFGTDGDFFTG
+503 QGTLFFGTDGDYFTG

-550 ISDINIAAPQVV
+550 ISDINIAAPQIV
-562 PDGCELRYEL
+562 PDGCELRYEI
-572 QVGGKWYAL
+572 QVGGKWYPL
-581 GDPDM
+581 GDAAM
-586 RLSNLPDIVPLR
+586 RLSALPDIVPLR
-598 VVLLGTSDLA
+598 LVLLGTSDLA

-615 NAVKGSRAATSFIH
+615 NAITGSRAATSLAH

-639 SSTITVQV
+639 SSSITVQV
-647 VVAQWEPAH
+647 VVAQWDAAH
-656 HTIAC
+656 HTLAC

-670 TPASTVVRTE
+670 TPATTVVRDE
-680 PDGLAKRIT
+680 PDGQAKRIT
-689 FTFNPPA
+689 FTFTPPA

-705 GARSTAVAPFVVAER
+705 GARSAASAPFVVVER

>member
-1 MEKQVLYRD
+1 MEKQVIFRD

-15 AADMNNTQAW
+15 SADLNAIGQHAG
-25 ADEALRHV
+25 
-33 VTDAITGERQFSG
+33 DAIAHLVLDAVSGALKFTGGAVSAK
-46 LNVTGRSATELEVAP
+46 SATEVDVAALRFYN
-61 GRMYDG
+61 G
-67 PNGKVFALES
+67 GKVYASEQTETLNLF
-77 AQVHSVFAYLPLQ
+77 QYLPLVA
-90 DQKWLAVSV
+90 KKCVAVV
-99 FGTEEDTDIQ
+99 VWGEVIDTDVQ
-109 PRDYLIDLQTRE
+109 PRDFLVDLTTGAT
-121 VEPEAVAM
+121 EPQAVAM
-129 QRRRVATVHIAQGLE
+129 A
-144 SPTPERPEPP
+144 
-154 TGNTLIAH
+154 
-162 VRLSPTGVQE
+162 RLCKANV
-172 VVLTEG
+172 
-178 RRLPNLQNMGA
+178 NLQPGNESADPQPPVLQTGTLA
-189 RLQSAEAW
+189 IALVYLTPAGVERIELQSAARLPTLQGHEQRLFEHEAW

-220 SLAGRDTVVE
+220 SLVGRDTVVE

-255 FGNAEKTDAA
+255 YGNTDKTDAA
-265 GIGYSAAVINGLL
+265 GVGYSAAVRNGLL

-292 NPYDAAIKRSADDL
+292 NPYDAGIKRSAEDL
-306 ILPAYT
+306 VLPAYT
-312 DRARIQTLGYSG
+312 DRARIQTSGYSG

-330 YQVQSQTIREYTATV
+330 YQVQSQTIRQYTATV
-345 WDYRYGWNYNY
+345 WDYTYGWNYNY
-356 YAGWWNSW
+356 YNGWWNSW
-364 YWSYYGYNWGWYGWY
+364 YWNYYGYNWGWYGYY

-389 YELQTVTSNYNG
+389 YELQTVTTSYNG
-401 AIIAQTY
+401 AIIGQTF

-421 QFTKIGASGDVMV
+421 QFTQIGASGDVMV
-434 AVCETEGGKPNL
+434 AVCETEGGKPDL

-454 LARGDIQQ
+454 VARGDLKK

-503 QGTLFFGTDGDFFTG
+503 QGTLFFGTDGDYFTG

-550 ISDINIAAPQVV
+550 ISDINIAAPQIV
-562 PDGCELRYEL
+562 PDGCELRYEI
-572 QVGGKWYAL
+572 QVGGKWYPL
-581 GDPDM
+581 GDAAM
-586 RLSNLPDIVPLR
+586 RLSSLPDIVPLR
-598 VVLLGTSDLA
+598 LVLLGTSDLA

-615 NAVKGSRAATSFIH
+615 NAITGSRAATSLAH
-629 WSKLRTLAAP
+629 WSTLRTLAAP
-639 SSTITVQV
+639 SASITVQV
-647 VVAQWEPAH
+647 VVAQWDAAN
-656 HTIAC
+656 HTLAC

-670 TPASTVVRTE
+670 TPATTVVRDE
-680 PDGLAKRIT
+680 PDGQAKRFT
-689 FTFNPPA
+689 FTFTPPA

-705 GARSTAVAPFVVAER
+705 GARSAASAPFVVVER

>member
-1 MEKQVLYRD
+1 MEKQVIFRD

-15 AADMNNTQAW
+15 SADLNAIGQHAG
-25 ADEALRHV
+25 
-33 VTDAITGERQFSG
+33 DAIAHLVLDAVSGALKFTGGAVSAK
-46 LNVTGRSATELEVAP
+46 SATEVDVAALRFYN
-61 GRMYDG
+61 G
-67 PNGKVFALES
+67 GKVYASEQTETLNLF
-77 AQVHSVFAYLPLQ
+77 QYLPLVA
-90 DQKWLAVSV
+90 KKCVAVV
-99 FGTEEDTDIQ
+99 VWGEVIDTDVQ
-109 PRDYLIDLQTRE
+109 PRDFLVDLTTGAT
-121 VEPEAVAM
+121 EPQAVAM
-129 QRRRVATVHIAQGLE
+129 AKLWKANVNLQPGNESVDPQPPVLQTGTLAIALVYL
-144 SPTPERPEPP
+144 TPGGVERIE
-154 TGNTLIAH
+154 LQDA
-162 VRLSPTGVQE
+162 S
-172 VVLTEG
+172 
-178 RRLPNLQNMGA
+178 RLPTLQGHEQ
-189 RLQSAEAW
+189 RLFEHEAW

-220 SLAGRDTVVE
+220 SLVGRDTVVE

-255 FGNAEKTDAA
+255 YGNTDKTDAA
-265 GIGYSAAVINGLL
+265 GVGYSAAVRNGLL

-292 NPYDAAIKRSADDL
+292 NPYDAGIKRSAEDL
-306 ILPAYT
+306 VLPAYT
-312 DRARIQTLGYSG
+312 DRARIQTSGYSG

-345 WDYRYGWNYNY
+345 WDYTYGWNYNY
-356 YAGWWNSW
+356 YNGWWNSW
-364 YWSYYGYNWGWYGWY
+364 YWNYYGYNWGWYGYY

-389 YELQTVTSNYNG
+389 YELQTVTTSYNG
-401 AIIAQTY
+401 AIIGQTF

-421 QFTKIGASGDVMV
+421 QFTQIGASGDVMV
-434 AVCETEGGKPNL
+434 AVCETEGGKPDL

-454 LARGDIQQ
+454 VARGDLKK

-503 QGTLFFGTDGDFFTG
+503 QGTLFFGTDGDYFTG

-550 ISDINIAAPQVV
+550 ISDINIAAPQIV
-562 PDGCELRYEL
+562 PDGCELRYEI
-572 QVGGKWYAL
+572 QVGGKWYPL
-581 GDPDM
+581 GDAAM
-586 RLSNLPDIVPLR
+586 RLSTLPDIVPLR
-598 VVLLGTSDLA
+598 LVLLGTSDLA

-615 NAVKGSRAATSFIH
+615 NAITGSRAATSLAH

-639 SSTITVQV
+639 SSSITVQV
-647 VVAQWEPAH
+647 VVAQWDAAN
-656 HTIAC
+656 HTLAC

-670 TPASTVVRTE
+670 TPATTVVRDE
-680 PDGLAKRIT
+680 PDGQAKRIT
-689 FTFNPPA
+689 FTFTPPA

-705 GARSTAVAPFVVAER
+705 GARSAASAPFVVVER

>member
-1 MEKQVLYRD
+1 MEKQVIFRD

-15 AADMNNTQAW
+15 SADLNAIGQHAG
-25 ADEALRHV
+25 
-33 VTDAITGERQFSG
+33 DAIAHLVLDAVTASLKFTGGAVSAK
-46 LNVTGRSATELEVAP
+46 SATEVDVAALRFYN
-61 GRMYDG
+61 G
-67 PNGKVFALES
+67 GKVYASEQTETLNLF
-77 AQVHSVFAYLPLQ
+77 QYLPLVA
-90 DQKWLAVSV
+90 KKCVAVV
-99 FGTEEDTDIQ
+99 VWGEVIDTDVQ
-109 PRDYLIDLQTRE
+109 PRDFLVDLTTGAT
-121 VEPEAVAM
+121 EPQAVAM
-129 QRRRVATVHIAQGLE
+129 AKLWKANVNLQPGNESVDPQPPVLQTGTLAIALVYL
-144 SPTPERPEPP
+144 TPGGVERIE
-154 TGNTLIAH
+154 LQDA
-162 VRLSPTGVQE
+162 S
-172 VVLTEG
+172 
-178 RRLPNLQNMGA
+178 RLPTLQGHEQ
-189 RLQSAEAW
+189 RLFEHEAW

-220 SLAGRDTVVE
+220 SLVGRDTVVE

-255 FGNAEKTDAA
+255 YGNTDKTDAA
-265 GIGYSAAVINGLL
+265 GVGYSAAVRNGLL

-292 NPYDAAIKRSADDL
+292 NPYDAGIKRSAEDL
-306 ILPAYT
+306 VLPAYT
-312 DRARIQTLGYSG
+312 DRARIQTSGYSG

-345 WDYRYGWNYNY
+345 WDYTYGWNYNY
-356 YAGWWNSW
+356 YNGWWNSW
-364 YWSYYGYNWGWYGWY
+364 YWNYYGYNWGWYGYY

-389 YELQTVTSNYNG
+389 YELQTVTTSYNG
-401 AIIAQTY
+401 AIIGQTF

-421 QFTKIGASGDVMV
+421 QFTQIGASGDVMV
-434 AVCETEGGKPNL
+434 AVCETEGGKPDL

-454 LARGDIQQ
+454 VARGDLKK

-503 QGTLFFGTDGDFFTG
+503 QGTLFFGTDGDYFTG
-518 DLTKDLMFTL
+518 DLTKDLMFCL

-550 ISDINIAAPQVV
+550 ISDINIAAPQIV
-562 PDGCELRYEL
+562 PDGCELRYEI
-572 QVGGKWYAL
+572 QVGGKWYPL
-581 GDPDM
+581 GDAAM
-586 RLSNLPDIVPLR
+586 RLSTLPDIVPLR
-598 VVLLGTSDLA
+598 LVLLGTSDLA

-615 NAVKGSRAATSFIH
+615 NAITGSRAATSLAH

-639 SSTITVQV
+639 SSSITVQV
-647 VVAQWEPAH
+647 VVAQWDAAH
-656 HTIAC
+656 HTLAC

-670 TPASTVVRTE
+670 TPATTVVRDE
-680 PDGLAKRIT
+680 PDGQAKRIT
-689 FTFNPPA
+689 FTFTPPA

-705 GARSTAVAPFVVAER
+705 GARSAASAPFVVVER

>member
-1 MEKQVLYRD
+1 MEKQVIFRD

-15 AADMNNTQAW
+15 SADLNAIGQHAG
-25 ADEALRHV
+25 
-33 VTDAITGERQFSG
+33 DAIAHLVLDAVSGALKFTGGAVSAK
-46 LNVTGRSATELEVAP
+46 SATEVDVAALRFYN
-61 GRMYDG
+61 G
-67 PNGKVFALES
+67 GKVYASEQTETLNLF
-77 AQVHSVFAYLPLQ
+77 QYLPLVA
-90 DQKWLAVSV
+90 KKCVAVV
-99 FGTEEDTDIQ
+99 VWGEVIDTDVQ
-109 PRDYLIDLQTRE
+109 PRDFLVDLTTGAT
-121 VEPEAVAM
+121 EPQAVAM
-129 QRRRVATVHIAQGLE
+129 AKLWKANVNLQPGNESVDPQPPVLQTGTLAIALVYL
-144 SPTPERPEPP
+144 TPGGVERIE
-154 TGNTLIAH
+154 LQDA
-162 VRLSPTGVQE
+162 S
-172 VVLTEG
+172 
-178 RRLPNLQNMGA
+178 RLPTLQGHEQ
-189 RLQSAEAW
+189 RLFEHEAW

-220 SLAGRDTVVE
+220 SLVGRDTVVE

-255 FGNAEKTDAA
+255 YGNTDKTDAA
-265 GIGYSAAVINGLL
+265 GVGYSAAIKNGLL

-292 NPYDAAIKRSADDL
+292 NPYDAGIKRSAEDL
-306 ILPAYT
+306 VLPAYT
-312 DRARIQTLGYSG
+312 DRARIQTSGYSG

-345 WDYRYGWNYNY
+345 WDYTYGWNYNY
-356 YAGWWNSW
+356 YNGWWNSW
-364 YWSYYGYNWGWYGWY
+364 YWNYYGYNWGWYGYY

-389 YELQTVTSNYNG
+389 YELQTVTTSYNG
-401 AIIAQTY
+401 AIIGQTF

-421 QFTKIGASGDVMV
+421 QFTQIGASGDVMV
-434 AVCETEGGKPNL
+434 AVCETEGGKPDL

-454 LARGDIQQ
+454 VARGDLKK

-503 QGTLFFGTDGDFFTG
+503 QGTLFFGTDGDYFTG

-550 ISDINIAAPQVV
+550 ISDINIAAPQIV
-562 PDGCELRYEL
+562 PDGCELRYEI
-572 QVGGKWYAL
+572 QVGGKWYPL
-581 GDPDM
+581 GDAAM
-586 RLSNLPDIVPLR
+586 RLSTLPDIVPLR
-598 VVLLGTSDLA
+598 LVLLGTSDLA

-615 NAVKGSRAATSFIH
+615 NAITGSRAATSLAH

-639 SSTITVQV
+639 SSSITVQV
-647 VVAQWEPAH
+647 VVAQWDGAH
-656 HTIAC
+656 HTLAC

-670 TPASTVVRTE
+670 TPATTVVRDE
-680 PDGLAKRIT
+680 PDGQAKRIT
-689 FTFNPPA
+689 FTFTPPA

-705 GARSTAVAPFVVAER
+705 GARSAASAPFVVVER

>member
-1 MEKQVLYRD
+1 MEKQVIFRD

-15 AADMNNTQAW
+15 SADLNAIGQHAG
-25 ADEALRHV
+25 
-33 VTDAITGERQFSG
+33 DAIAH
-46 LNVTGRSATELEVAP
+46 LVLDAVTGALKFTGGAVSAKSATEVDVAALRFYN
-61 GRMYDG
+61 G
-67 PNGKVFALES
+67 GKVYASEQTETLNLF
-77 AQVHSVFAYLPLQ
+77 QYLPLVA
-90 DQKWLAVSV
+90 KKCVAVV
-99 FGTEEDTDIQ
+99 VWGEVVDTDVQ
-109 PRDYLIDLQTRE
+109 PRDFLVDLTTGAT
-121 VEPEAVAM
+121 EPQAVAM
-129 QRRRVATVHIAQGLE
+129 SKLWKANINLQPGNESVDPQPPVLQTGTLAIALVYL
-144 SPTPERPEPP
+144 TPGGVERIE
-154 TGNTLIAH
+154 LQDA
-162 VRLSPTGVQE
+162 S
-172 VVLTEG
+172 
-178 RRLPNLQNMGA
+178 RLPTLQGHEQ
-189 RLQSAEAW
+189 RLFEHEAW

-220 SLAGRDTVVE
+220 SLVGRDTVVE

-255 FGNAEKTDAA
+255 YGNTDKTDAA
-265 GIGYSAAVINGLL
+265 GVGYSAAIKNGLL

-292 NPYDAAIKRSADDL
+292 NPYDAGIKRSAEDL
-306 ILPAYT
+306 VLPAYT
-312 DRARIQTLGYSG
+312 DRARIQTSGYSG

-345 WDYRYGWNYNY
+345 WDYTYGWNYNY
-356 YAGWWNSW
+356 YNGWWNNW
-364 YWSYYGYNWGWYGWY
+364 YWNYYGYNWGWYGYY

-389 YELQTVTSNYNG
+389 YELQTVTTSYNG
-401 AIIAQTY
+401 AIIGQTF

-421 QFTKIGASGDVMV
+421 QFTQIGASGDVMV
-434 AVCETEGGKPNL
+434 AVCETEGGKPDL

-454 LARGDIQQ
+454 VARGDLKK

-503 QGTLFFGTDGDFFTG
+503 QGTLFFGTDGDYFTG

-550 ISDINIAAPQVV
+550 ISDINIGAPQIV
-562 PDGCELRYEL
+562 PDGCELRYEI
-572 QVGGKWYAL
+572 QVGGKWYPL
-581 GDPDM
+581 GDAAM
-586 RLSNLPDIVPLR
+586 RLSTLPDIVPLR
-598 VVLLGTSDLA
+598 MVLLGTSDLA

-615 NAVKGSRAATSFIH
+615 NAITGSRAATSFVH

-639 SSTITVQV
+639 SSSITVQV
-647 VVAQWEPAH
+647 VVAQWDAAH
-656 HTIAC
+656 HTLAC

-670 TPASTVVRTE
+670 TPAATVVRDE
-680 PDGLAKRIT
+680 PDGQAKRIT
-689 FTFNPPA
+689 FTFTPPA

-705 GARSTAVAPFVVAER
+705 GARSAASAPFVVVER

>member
-1 MEKQVLYRD
+1 MEKQVIFRD

-15 AADMNNTQAW
+15 SADLNAIGQHAG
-25 ADEALRHV
+25 
-33 VTDAITGERQFSG
+33 DAIAHLVLDAVSGALKFTGGAVSAK
-46 LNVTGRSATELEVAP
+46 SATEVDVAALRFYN
-61 GRMYDG
+61 G
-67 PNGKVFALES
+67 GKVYASEQTETLNLF
-77 AQVHSVFAYLPLQ
+77 QYLPLVA
-90 DQKWLAVSV
+90 KKCVAVV
-99 FGTEEDTDIQ
+99 VWGEVIDTDVQ
-109 PRDYLIDLQTRE
+109 PRDFLVDLTTGAT
-121 VEPEAVAM
+121 EPQAVAM
-129 QRRRVATVHIAQGLE
+129 AKLWKANVNLQPGNESVDPQPPVLQTGTLAIALVYL
-144 SPTPERPEPP
+144 TPGGVERIE
-154 TGNTLIAH
+154 LQDA
-162 VRLSPTGVQE
+162 S
-172 VVLTEG
+172 
-178 RRLPNLQNMGA
+178 RLPTLQGHEQ
-189 RLQSAEAW
+189 RLFEHEAW

-220 SLAGRDTVVE
+220 SLVGRDTVVE

-255 FGNAEKTDAA
+255 YGNTDKSDAA
-265 GIGYSAAVINGLL
+265 GVGYSAAIKNGLL

-292 NPYDAAIKRSADDL
+292 NPYDAGIKRSAEDL
-306 ILPAYT
+306 VLPAYT
-312 DRARIQTLGYSG
+312 DRARIQTSGYSG

-345 WDYRYGWNYNY
+345 WDYTYGWNYNY
-356 YAGWWNSW
+356 YNGWWNSW
-364 YWSYYGYNWGWYGWY
+364 YWNYYGYNWGWYGYY

-389 YELQTVTSNYNG
+389 YELQTVTTSYNG
-401 AIIAQTY
+401 AIIGQTF

-421 QFTKIGASGDVMV
+421 QFTQIGASGDVMV
-434 AVCETEGGKPNL
+434 AVCETEGGKPDL

-454 LARGDIQQ
+454 VARGDLKK

-503 QGTLFFGTDGDFFTG
+503 QGTLFFGTDGDYFTG
-518 DLTKDLMFTL
+518 DLTKDLMFCL

-550 ISDINIAAPQVV
+550 ISDINIAAPQIV
-562 PDGCELRYEL
+562 PDGCELRYEI
-572 QVGGKWYAL
+572 QVGGKWYPL
-581 GDPDM
+581 GDAAM
-586 RLSNLPDIVPLR
+586 RLSTLPDIVPLR
-598 VVLLGTSDLA
+598 LVLLGTSDLA

-615 NAVKGSRAATSFIH
+615 NAITGSRAATSLAH

-639 SSTITVQV
+639 SSSITVQV
-647 VVAQWEPAH
+647 VVAQWDAAN
-656 HTIAC
+656 HTLAC

-670 TPASTVVRTE
+670 TPATTVVRDE
-680 PDGLAKRIT
+680 PDGQAKRIT
-689 FTFNPPA
+689 FTFTPPA

-705 GARSTAVAPFVVAER
+705 GARSAASAPFVVVER

>member
-1 MEKQVLYRD
+1 MEKQVIFRD

-15 AADMNNTQAW
+15 SADLNAIGQHAG
-25 ADEALRHV
+25 
-33 VTDAITGERQFSG
+33 DAIAH
-46 LNVTGRSATELEVAP
+46 LVLDAVTGALKFTGGAVSAKSATEVDVAALRFYN
-61 GRMYDG
+61 G
-67 PNGKVFALES
+67 GKVYASEQTETLNLF
-77 AQVHSVFAYLPLQ
+77 QYMPLVA
-90 DQKWLAVSV
+90 KKCVAVV
-99 FGTEEDTDIQ
+99 VWGEVVDTDVQ
-109 PRDYLIDLQTRE
+109 PRDFLVDLTTGAT
-121 VEPEAVAM
+121 EPQAVAM
-129 QRRRVATVHIAQGLE
+129 SKLWKANINLQPGNESVDPQPPVLQTGTLAIALVYL
-144 SPTPERPEPP
+144 TPGGVERIE
-154 TGNTLIAH
+154 LQDAA
-162 VRLSPTGVQE
+162 
-172 VVLTEG
+172 
-178 RRLPNLQNMGA
+178 RLPTLQGHEQ
-189 RLQSAEAW
+189 RLFEQEAW

-220 SLAGRDTVVE
+220 SLVGRDTVVE

-255 FGNAEKTDAA
+255 YGNTDKTDAA
-265 GIGYSAAVINGLL
+265 GMGYSAAIKNGLL

-292 NPYDAAIKRSADDL
+292 NPYDAGIKRSAEDL
-306 ILPAYT
+306 VLPAYT
-312 DRARIQTLGYSG
+312 DRARIQTTGYSG

-345 WDYRYGWNYNY
+345 WDYTYGWNYNY
-356 YAGWWNSW
+356 YNGWWNSW
-364 YWSYYGYNWGWYGWY
+364 YWNYYGYNWGWYGYY

-389 YELQTVTSNYNG
+389 YELQTVTTSYNG
-401 AIIAQTY
+401 AIIGQTF

-421 QFTKIGASGDVMV
+421 QFTQIGASGDVMV
-434 AVCETEGGKPNL
+434 AVCETEGGKPDL

-454 LARGDIQQ
+454 VARGDLKK

-503 QGTLFFGTDGDFFTG
+503 QGTLFFGTDGDYFTG

-550 ISDINIAAPQVV
+550 ISDINIAAPQIV
-562 PDGCELRYEL
+562 PDGCELRYEI
-572 QVGGKWYAL
+572 QVGGKWYPL
-581 GDPDM
+581 GDAAM
-586 RLSNLPDIVPLR
+586 RLSTLPDIVPLR
-598 VVLLGTSDLA
+598 LVLLGTSDLA
-608 PAFRLAP
+608 PAFRLVP
-615 NAVKGSRAATSFIH
+615 NAITGSRAATSLAH

-639 SSTITVQV
+639 SSSITVQV
-647 VVAQWEPAH
+647 VVAQWDGAH
-656 HTIAC
+656 HTLAC

-670 TPASTVVRTE
+670 TPATTVVRVE
-680 PDGLAKRIT
+680 PDGQAKRIT
-689 FTFNPPA
+689 FTFTPPA

-705 GARSTAVAPFVVAER
+705 GARSAASAPFVVVER

>member
-1 MEKQVLYRD
+1 MEKQVIFRD

-15 AADMNNTQAW
+15 SADLNAIGQHAG
-25 ADEALRHV
+25 
-33 VTDAITGERQFSG
+33 DAIAH
-46 LNVTGRSATELEVAP
+46 LVLDAVTGALKFTGGAVSAKSATEVDVAALRFYN
-61 GRMYDG
+61 G
-67 PNGKVFALES
+67 GKVYASEQTETLNLF
-77 AQVHSVFAYLPLQ
+77 QYMPLVA
-90 DQKWLAVSV
+90 KKCVAVV
-99 FGTEEDTDIQ
+99 VWGEVVDTDVQ
-109 PRDYLIDLQTRE
+109 PRDFL
-121 VEPEAVAM
+121 VELTTGATEPQAVAM
-129 QRRRVATVHIAQGLE
+129 SKLWKANINLQPGNESVDPQPPVLQTGTLAIALVYL
-144 SPTPERPEPP
+144 TPGGVERIE
-154 TGNTLIAH
+154 LQDAA
-162 VRLSPTGVQE
+162 
-172 VVLTEG
+172 
-178 RRLPNLQNMGA
+178 RLPTLQGHEQ
-189 RLQSAEAW
+189 RLFEHEAW

-220 SLAGRDTVVE
+220 SLVGRDTVVE

-255 FGNAEKTDAA
+255 YGNTDKTDAA
-265 GIGYSAAVINGLL
+265 GMGYSAAIKNGLL

-292 NPYDAAIKRSADDL
+292 NPYDAGIKRSAEDL
-306 ILPAYT
+306 VLPAYT
-312 DRARIQTLGYSG
+312 DRARIQTSGYSG

-345 WDYRYGWNYNY
+345 WDYTYGWNYNY
-356 YAGWWNSW
+356 YNGWWNSW
-364 YWSYYGYNWGWYGWY
+364 YWNYYGYNWGWYGYY

-389 YELQTVTSNYNG
+389 YELQTVTTSYNG
-401 AIIAQTY
+401 AIIGQTF

-421 QFTKIGASGDVMV
+421 QFTQIGASGDVMV
-434 AVCETEGGKPNL
+434 AVCETEGGKPDL

-454 LARGDIQQ
+454 VARGDLKK

-503 QGTLFFGTDGDFFTG
+503 QGTLFFGTDGDYFTG

-550 ISDINIAAPQVV
+550 ISDINIAAPQIV
-562 PDGCELRYEL
+562 PDGCELRYEI
-572 QVGGKWYAL
+572 QVGGKWYPL
-581 GDPDM
+581 GDAAM
-586 RLSNLPDIVPLR
+586 RLSTLPDIVPLR
-598 VVLLGTSDLA
+598 LVLLGTSDLA
-608 PAFRLAP
+608 PAFRLVP
-615 NAVKGSRAATSFIH
+615 NAITGSRAATSLTH

-639 SSTITVQV
+639 SSSITVQV
-647 VVAQWEPAH
+647 VVAQWDGAH
-656 HTIAC
+656 HTLAC

-670 TPASTVVRTE
+670 TPATTVVRVE
-680 PDGLAKRIT
+680 PDGQAKRIT
-689 FTFNPPA
+689 FTFTPPA

-705 GARSTAVAPFVVAER
+705 GARSAASAPFVVVER

>member
-1 MEKQVLYRD
+1 MDL
-10 RQELQ
+10 
-15 AADMNNTQAW
+15 T
-25 ADEALRHV
+25 
-33 VTDAITGERQFSG
+33 TG
-46 LNVTGRSATELEVAP
+46 ATEP
-61 GRMYDG
+61 
-67 PNGKVFALES
+67 
-77 AQVHSVFAYLPLQ
+77 Q
-90 DQKWLAVSV
+90 
-99 FGTEEDTDIQ
+99 
-109 PRDYLIDLQTRE
+109 
-121 VEPEAVAM
+121 AVAM
-129 QRRRVATVHIAQGLE
+129 SKLWKANINLQPGNESVDPQPPVLQTGTLAIALVYL
-144 SPTPERPEPP
+144 TPGGVERIE
-154 TGNTLIAH
+154 LQDAA
-162 VRLSPTGVQE
+162 
-172 VVLTEG
+172 
-178 RRLPNLQNMGA
+178 RLPTLQGHEQ
-189 RLQSAEAW
+189 RLFEQEAW

-220 SLAGRDTVVE
+220 SLVGRDTVVE

-255 FGNAEKTDAA
+255 YGNTDKTDAA
-265 GIGYSAAVINGLL
+265 GMGYSAAIKNGLL

-292 NPYDAAIKRSADDL
+292 NPYDAGIKRSAEDL
-306 ILPAYT
+306 VLPAYT
-312 DRARIQTLGYSG
+312 DRARIQTTGYSG

-345 WDYRYGWNYNY
+345 WDYTYGWNYNY
-356 YAGWWNSW
+356 YNGWWNSW
-364 YWSYYGYNWGWYGWY
+364 YWNYYGYNWGWYGYY

-389 YELQTVTSNYNG
+389 YELQTVTTSYNG
-401 AIIAQTY
+401 AIIGQTF

-421 QFTKIGASGDVMV
+421 QFTQIGASGDVMV
-434 AVCETEGGKPNL
+434 AVCETEGGKPDL

-454 LARGDIQQ
+454 VARGDLKK

-503 QGTLFFGTDGDFFTG
+503 QGTLFFGTDGDYFTG

-550 ISDINIAAPQVV
+550 ISDINIAAPQIV
-562 PDGCELRYEL
+562 PDGCELRYEI
-572 QVGGKWYAL
+572 QVGGKWYPL
-581 GDPDM
+581 GDAAM
-586 RLSNLPDIVPLR
+586 RLSTLPDIVPLR
-598 VVLLGTSDLA
+598 LVLLGTSDLA
-608 PAFRLAP
+608 PAFRLVP
-615 NAVKGSRAATSFIH
+615 NAITGSRAATSLTH

-639 SSTITVQV
+639 SSSITVQV
-647 VVAQWEPAH
+647 VVAQWDGAH
-656 HTIAC
+656 HTLAC

-670 TPASTVVRTE
+670 TPATTVVRVE
-680 PDGLAKRIT
+680 PDGQAKRIT
-689 FTFNPPA
+689 FTFTPPA

-705 GARSTAVAPFVVAER
+705 GARSAASAPFVVVER

>member
-1 MEKQVLYRD
+1 MEKQVIFRD

-15 AADMNNTQAW
+15 SADLNAIGQHAG
-25 ADEALRHV
+25 
-33 VTDAITGERQFSG
+33 DAIAHLVLDAVSGALKFTGGAVSAK
-46 LNVTGRSATELEVAP
+46 SATEVDVAALRFYN
-61 GRMYDG
+61 G
-67 PNGKVFALES
+67 GKVYASEQTETLNLF
-77 AQVHSVFAYLPLQ
+77 QYLPLVA
-90 DQKWLAVSV
+90 KKCVAVV
-99 FGTEEDTDIQ
+99 VWGEVIDTDVQ
-109 PRDYLIDLQTRE
+109 PRDFLVDLTTGAT
-121 VEPEAVAM
+121 EPQAVAM
-129 QRRRVATVHIAQGLE
+129 ARLCKANVNLQPGNESADPQPPVLQTGTLAIALVYL
-144 SPTPERPEPP
+144 TPGGVERIE
-154 TGNTLIAH
+154 LQDA
-162 VRLSPTGVQE
+162 S
-172 VVLTEG
+172 
-178 RRLPNLQNMGA
+178 RLPTLQGHEQ
-189 RLQSAEAW
+189 RLFEHEAW

-220 SLAGRDTVVE
+220 SLVGRDTVVE

-255 FGNAEKTDAA
+255 YGNTDKSDAA
-265 GIGYSAAVINGLL
+265 GVGYSAAVRNGLL

-292 NPYDAAIKRSADDL
+292 NPYDAGIKRSAEDL
-306 ILPAYT
+306 VLPAYT
-312 DRARIQTLGYSG
+312 DRARIQTSGYSG

-345 WDYRYGWNYNY
+345 WDYTYGWNYNY
-356 YAGWWNSW
+356 YNGWWNSW
-364 YWSYYGYNWGWYGWY
+364 YWNYYGYNWGWYGYY

-389 YELQTVTSNYNG
+389 YELQTVTTSYNG
-401 AIIAQTY
+401 AIIGQTF

-421 QFTKIGASGDVMV
+421 QFTQIGASGDVMV
-434 AVCETEGGKPNL
+434 AVCETEGGKPDL

-454 LARGDIQQ
+454 VARGDLKK

-503 QGTLFFGTDGDFFTG
+503 QGTLFFGTDGDYFTG

-550 ISDINIAAPQVV
+550 ISDINIAAPQIV
-562 PDGCELRYEL
+562 PDGCELRYEI
-572 QVGGKWYAL
+572 QVGGKWYPL
-581 GDPDM
+581 GDAAM
-586 RLSNLPDIVPLR
+586 RLSTLPDIVPLR
-598 VVLLGTSDLA
+598 MVLLGTSDLA
-608 PAFRLAP
+608 PAFSLAP
-615 NAVKGSRAATSFIH
+615 NAITGSRAATSLAH
-629 WSKLRTLAAP
+629 WSTLRTLAAP
-639 SSTITVQV
+639 SSSITVQV
-647 VVAQWEPAH
+647 VVAQWDAAN
-656 HTIAC
+656 HTLAC

-670 TPASTVVRTE
+670 TPATTVVRDE
-680 PDGLAKRIT
+680 PDGQAKRFT
-689 FTFNPPA
+689 FTFTPPA

-705 GARSTAVAPFVVAER
+705 GARSAASAPFVVVER

>member
-1 MEKQVLYRD
+1 MEKQVIFRD

-15 AADMNNTQAW
+15 SADLNAIGQHAG
-25 ADEALRHV
+25 
-33 VTDAITGERQFSG
+33 DAIAHLVLDAVSGALKFTGGAVSAK
-46 LNVTGRSATELEVAP
+46 SATEVDVAALRFYN
-61 GRMYDG
+61 G
-67 PNGKVFALES
+67 GKVYASEQTETLNLF
-77 AQVHSVFAYLPLQ
+77 QYLPLVA
-90 DQKWLAVSV
+90 KKCVAVV
-99 FGTEEDTDIQ
+99 VWGEVIDTDVQ
-109 PRDYLIDLQTRE
+109 PRDFLVDLTTGAT
-121 VEPEAVAM
+121 EPQAVAM
-129 QRRRVATVHIAQGLE
+129 ARLCKANVNLQPGNESADPQPPVLQTGTLAIALVYL
-144 SPTPERPEPP
+144 TPGGVERIE
-154 TGNTLIAH
+154 LQDA
-162 VRLSPTGVQE
+162 S
-172 VVLTEG
+172 
-178 RRLPNLQNMGA
+178 RLPTLQGHEQ
-189 RLQSAEAW
+189 RLFEHEAW

-220 SLAGRDTVVE
+220 SLVGRDTVVE

-255 FGNAEKTDAA
+255 YGNTDKTDAA
-265 GIGYSAAVINGLL
+265 GVGYSAAIKNGLL

-292 NPYDAAIKRSADDL
+292 NPYDAGIKRSAEDL
-306 ILPAYT
+306 VLPAYT
-312 DRARIQTLGYSG
+312 DRARIQTTGYSG

-330 YQVQSQTIREYTATV
+330 YQVQSQTIRQYTATV
-345 WDYRYGWNYNY
+345 WDYTYGWNYNY
-356 YAGWWNSW
+356 YNGWWNSR
-364 YWSYYGYNWGWYGWY
+364 YWNYYGYNWGWYGYY

-389 YELQTVTSNYNG
+389 YELQTVTTSYNG
-401 AIIAQTY
+401 AIIGQTF

-421 QFTKIGASGDVMV
+421 QFTQIGASGDVMV
-434 AVCETEGGKPNL
+434 AVCETEGGKPDL

-454 LARGDIQQ
+454 VARGDLKK

-503 QGTLFFGTDGDFFTG
+503 QGTLFFGTDGDYFTG

-550 ISDINIAAPQVV
+550 ISDINIAAPQIV
-562 PDGCELRYEL
+562 PDGCELRYEI
-572 QVGGKWYAL
+572 QVGGKWYPL
-581 GDPDM
+581 GDAAM
-586 RLSNLPDIVPLR
+586 RLSTLPDIVPLR
-598 VVLLGTSDLA
+598 LVLLGTSDLA

-615 NAVKGSRAATSFIH
+615 NAITGSRAATSLAH

-639 SSTITVQV
+639 SSSITVQV
-647 VVAQWEPAH
+647 VVAQWDAAH
-656 HTIAC
+656 HTLAC

-670 TPASTVVRTE
+670 TPATTVVRDE
-680 PDGLAKRIT
+680 PDGQAKRIT
-689 FTFNPPA
+689 FTFTPPA

-705 GARSTAVAPFVVAER
+705 GARTAASAPFVVVER

>member
-1 MEKQVLYRD
+1 MEKQVIFRD

-15 AADMNNTQAW
+15 SADLNAIGQHAG
-25 ADEALRHV
+25 
-33 VTDAITGERQFSG
+33 DAIAHLVLDAVTASLKFTGGAVSAK
-46 LNVTGRSATELEVAP
+46 SATEVDVAALRFYN
-61 GRMYDG
+61 G
-67 PNGKVFALES
+67 GKVYASEQTETLNLF
-77 AQVHSVFAYLPLQ
+77 QYLPLVA
-90 DQKWLAVSV
+90 KKCVAVV
-99 FGTEEDTDIQ
+99 VWGEVIDTDVQ
-109 PRDYLIDLQTRE
+109 PRDFLVDLTTGAT
-121 VEPEAVAM
+121 EPQAVAM
-129 QRRRVATVHIAQGLE
+129 AKLWKANVNLQPGNESVDPQPPVLQTGTLAIALVYL
-144 SPTPERPEPP
+144 TPGGVERIE
-154 TGNTLIAH
+154 LQDA
-162 VRLSPTGVQE
+162 S
-172 VVLTEG
+172 
-178 RRLPNLQNMGA
+178 RLPTLQGHEQ
-189 RLQSAEAW
+189 RLFEHEAW

-220 SLAGRDTVVE
+220 SLVGRDTVVE

-255 FGNAEKTDAA
+255 YGNTDKTDAA
-265 GIGYSAAVINGLL
+265 GVGYSAAIKNGLL

-292 NPYDAAIKRSADDL
+292 NPYDAGIKRSAEDL
-306 ILPAYT
+306 VLPAYT
-312 DRARIQTLGYSG
+312 DRARIQTSGYSG

-345 WDYRYGWNYNY
+345 WDYTYGWNYNY
-356 YAGWWNSW
+356 YNGWWNSW
-364 YWSYYGYNWGWYGWY
+364 YWNYYGYNWGWYGYY

-389 YELQTVTSNYNG
+389 YELQTVTTSYNG
-401 AIIAQTY
+401 AIIGQTF

-421 QFTKIGASGDVMV
+421 QFTQIGASGDVMV
-434 AVCETEGGKPNL
+434 AVCETEGGKPDL

-454 LARGDIQQ
+454 VARGDLKK

-503 QGTLFFGTDGDFFTG
+503 QGTLFFGTDGDYFTG

-550 ISDINIAAPQVV
+550 ISDINIAAPQIV
-562 PDGCELRYEL
+562 PDGCELRYEI
-572 QVGGKWYAL
+572 QVGGKWYPL
-581 GDPDM
+581 GDAAM
-586 RLSNLPDIVPLR
+586 RLSTLPDIVPLR
-598 VVLLGTSDLA
+598 LVLLGTSDLA

-615 NAVKGSRAATSFIH
+615 NAITGSRAATSLAH

-639 SSTITVQV
+639 SSSITVQV
-647 VVAQWEPAH
+647 VVAQWDAAH
-656 HTIAC
+656 HTLAC

-670 TPASTVVRTE
+670 TPATTVVRDE
-680 PDGLAKRIT
+680 PDGQAKRIT
-689 FTFNPPA
+689 FTFTPPA

-705 GARSTAVAPFVVAER
+705 GARSAASAPFVVVER

>member
-1 MEKQVLYRD
+1 MEKQVIFRD

-15 AADMNNTQAW
+15 SADLNAIGQHAG
-25 ADEALRHV
+25 
-33 VTDAITGERQFSG
+33 DAIAHLVLDAVSSALKFTGGAVSAK
-46 LNVTGRSATELEVAP
+46 SATEVDVAALRFYN
-61 GRMYDG
+61 G
-67 PNGKVFALES
+67 GKVYASEQTETLNLF
-77 AQVHSVFAYLPLQ
+77 QYLPLVA
-90 DQKWLAVSV
+90 KKCVAVV
-99 FGTEEDTDIQ
+99 VWGEVIDTDVQ
-109 PRDYLIDLQTRE
+109 PRDFLVDLTTGAT
-121 VEPEAVAM
+121 EPQAVAM
-129 QRRRVATVHIAQGLE
+129 SKLWKANINLQPGNESVDPQPPVLQTGTLAIALVYL
-144 SPTPERPEPP
+144 TPGGVERIE
-154 TGNTLIAH
+154 LQDAA
-162 VRLSPTGVQE
+162 
-172 VVLTEG
+172 
-178 RRLPNLQNMGA
+178 RLPTLQGHEQ
-189 RLQSAEAW
+189 RLFEHEAW

-220 SLAGRDTVVE
+220 SLVGRDTVVE

-255 FGNAEKTDAA
+255 YGNTDKTDAA
-265 GIGYSAAVINGLL
+265 GMGYSAAIKNGLL

-292 NPYDAAIKRSADDL
+292 NPYDAGIKRSAEDL
-306 ILPAYT
+306 VLPAYT
-312 DRARIQTLGYSG
+312 DRARIQTSGYSG

-345 WDYRYGWNYNY
+345 WDYTYGWNYNY
-356 YAGWWNSW
+356 YNGWWNNW
-364 YWSYYGYNWGWYGWY
+364 YWNYYGYNWGWYGYY

-389 YELQTVTSNYNG
+389 YELQTVTTSYNG
-401 AIIAQTY
+401 AIIGQTF

-421 QFTKIGASGDVMV
+421 QFTQIGASGDVMV
-434 AVCETEGGKPNL
+434 AVCETEGGKPDL

-454 LARGDIQQ
+454 VARGDLKK

-503 QGTLFFGTDGDFFTG
+503 QGTLFFGTDGDYFTG

-550 ISDINIAAPQVV
+550 ISDINIAAPQIV
-562 PDGCELRYEL
+562 PDGCELRYEI
-572 QVGGKWYAL
+572 QVGGKWYPL
-581 GDPDM
+581 GDAAM
-586 RLSNLPDIVPLR
+586 RLSTLPDIVPLR
-598 VVLLGTSDLA
+598 LVLLGTSDLA
-608 PAFRLAP
+608 PAFRLVP
-615 NAVKGSRAATSFIH
+615 NAITGSRAATSLAH

-639 SSTITVQV
+639 SSSITVQV
-647 VVAQWEPAH
+647 VVAQWDAAH
-656 HTIAC
+656 HTLAC

-670 TPASTVVRTE
+670 TPATTVVRVE
-680 PDGLAKRIT
+680 PDGQAKRIT
-689 FTFNPPA
+689 FTFTPPA

-705 GARSTAVAPFVVAER
+705 GARSAASAPFVVVER

>member
-1 MEKQVLYRD
+1 MEKQVIFRD

-15 AADMNNTQAW
+15 SADLNAIGQHAG
-25 ADEALRHV
+25 
-33 VTDAITGERQFSG
+33 DAIAHLVLDAVSGALKFTGGAVSAK
-46 LNVTGRSATELEVAP
+46 SATEVDVAALRFYN
-61 GRMYDG
+61 G
-67 PNGKVFALES
+67 GKVYASEQTETLNLF
-77 AQVHSVFAYLPLQ
+77 QYLPLVA
-90 DQKWLAVSV
+90 KRCVAVV
-99 FGTEEDTDIQ
+99 VWGEVIDTDVQ
-109 PRDYLIDLQTRE
+109 PRDFLVDLTTGAT
-121 VEPEAVAM
+121 EPQAVAM
-129 QRRRVATVHIAQGLE
+129 AKLWKANVNLQPGNESVDPQPPVLQTGTLAIALVYL
-144 SPTPERPEPP
+144 TPGGVERIE
-154 TGNTLIAH
+154 LQDA
-162 VRLSPTGVQE
+162 S
-172 VVLTEG
+172 
-178 RRLPNLQNMGA
+178 RLPTLQGHEQ
-189 RLQSAEAW
+189 RLFEHEAW

-220 SLAGRDTVVE
+220 SLVGRDTVVE

-255 FGNAEKTDAA
+255 YGNTDKTDAA
-265 GIGYSAAVINGLL
+265 GVGYSAAIKNGLL

-292 NPYDAAIKRSADDL
+292 NPYDAGIKRSAEDL
-306 ILPAYT
+306 VLPAYT
-312 DRARIQTLGYSG
+312 DRARIQTSGYSG

-345 WDYRYGWNYNY
+345 WDYTYGWNYNY
-356 YAGWWNSW
+356 YNGWWNSW
-364 YWSYYGYNWGWYGWY
+364 YWNYYGYNWGWYGYY

-389 YELQTVTSNYNG
+389 YELQTVTTSYNG
-401 AIIAQTY
+401 AIIGQTF

-421 QFTKIGASGDVMV
+421 QFTQIGASGDVMV
-434 AVCETEGGKPNL
+434 AVCETEGGKPDL

-454 LARGDIQQ
+454 VARGDLKK

-496 VSGNDYT
+496 VSGNNYT
-503 QGTLFFGTDGDFFTG
+503 QGTLFFGTDGDYFTG
-518 DLTKDLMFTL
+518 DLTKDLMFCL

-550 ISDINIAAPQVV
+550 ISDINIAAPQIV
-562 PDGCELRYEL
+562 PDGCELRYEI
-572 QVGGKWYAL
+572 QVGGKWYPL
-581 GDPDM
+581 GDAAM
-586 RLSNLPDIVPLR
+586 RLSTLPDIVPLR
-598 VVLLGTSDLA
+598 LVLLGTSDLA

-615 NAVKGSRAATSFIH
+615 NAITGSRAATSLAH

-639 SSTITVQV
+639 SSSITVQV
-647 VVAQWEPAH
+647 VVAQWDAAN
-656 HTIAC
+656 HTLAC

-670 TPASTVVRTE
+670 TPATTVVRDE
-680 PDGLAKRIT
+680 PDGQAKRFT
-689 FTFNPPA
+689 FTFTPPA

-705 GARSTAVAPFVVAER
+705 GARTAASAPFVVVER

>member
-1 MEKQVLYRD
+1 MEKQVIFRD

-15 AADMNNTQAW
+15 SADLNAIGQHAG
-25 ADEALRHV
+25 
-33 VTDAITGERQFSG
+33 DAIAHLVLDAVSGALKFTGGAVSAK
-46 LNVTGRSATELEVAP
+46 SATEVDVAALRFYN
-61 GRMYDG
+61 G
-67 PNGKVFALES
+67 GKVYASEQTETLNLF
-77 AQVHSVFAYLPLQ
+77 QYLPLVA
-90 DQKWLAVSV
+90 KKCVAVV
-99 FGTEEDTDIQ
+99 VWGEVIDTDVQ
-109 PRDYLIDLQTRE
+109 PRDFLVDLTTGAT
-121 VEPEAVAM
+121 EPQAVAM
-129 QRRRVATVHIAQGLE
+129 ARLCKANVNLQPGNESADPQPPVLQTGTLAIALVYL
-144 SPTPERPEPP
+144 TPGGVERIE
-154 TGNTLIAH
+154 LQDA
-162 VRLSPTGVQE
+162 S
-172 VVLTEG
+172 
-178 RRLPNLQNMGA
+178 RLPTLQGHEQ
-189 RLQSAEAW
+189 RLFEHEAW

-220 SLAGRDTVVE
+220 SLVGRDTVVE

-255 FGNAEKTDAA
+255 YGNTDKTDAA
-265 GIGYSAAVINGLL
+265 GVGYSAAIKNGLL

-292 NPYDAAIKRSADDL
+292 NPYDAGIKRSAEDL
-306 ILPAYT
+306 VLPAYT
-312 DRARIQTLGYSG
+312 DRARIQTTGYSG

-345 WDYRYGWNYNY
+345 WDYTYGWNYNY
-356 YAGWWNSW
+356 YNGWWNSR
-364 YWSYYGYNWGWYGWY
+364 YWNYYGYNWGWYGYY

-389 YELQTVTSNYNG
+389 YELQTVTTSYNG
-401 AIIAQTY
+401 AIIGQTF

-421 QFTKIGASGDVMV
+421 QFTQIGASGDVMV
-434 AVCETEGGKPNL
+434 AVCETEGGKPDL

-454 LARGDIQQ
+454 VARGDLKK
-462 YPEETAIPVP
+462 YPEETATPVP

-503 QGTLFFGTDGDFFTG
+503 QGTLFFGTDGDYFTG

-550 ISDINIAAPQVV
+550 ISDINIAAPQIV
-562 PDGCELRYEL
+562 PDGCELRYEI
-572 QVGGKWYAL
+572 QVGGKWYPL
-581 GDPDM
+581 GDAAM
-586 RLSNLPDIVPLR
+586 RLSTLPDIVPLR
-598 VVLLGTSDLA
+598 LVLLGTSDLA

-615 NAVKGSRAATSFIH
+615 NAITGSRAATSLAH
-629 WSKLRTLAAP
+629 WSTLRTLAAP
-639 SSTITVQV
+639 SSSITVQV
-647 VVAQWEPAH
+647 VVAQWDAAH
-656 HTIAC
+656 HTLAC

-670 TPASTVVRTE
+670 TPATTVVRDE
-680 PDGLAKRIT
+680 PDGQAKRIT
-689 FTFNPPA
+689 FTFTPPA

-705 GARSTAVAPFVVAER
+705 GARSAASAPFVVVER

>member
-1 MEKQVLYRD
+1 MEKQVIFRD

-15 AADMNNTQAW
+15 SADLNAIGQHAG
-25 ADEALRHV
+25 
-33 VTDAITGERQFSG
+33 DAIAHLVLDAVSGALKFTGGAVSAK
-46 LNVTGRSATELEVAP
+46 SATEVDVAALRFYN
-61 GRMYDG
+61 G
-67 PNGKVFALES
+67 GKVYASEQTETLNLF
-77 AQVHSVFAYLPLQ
+77 QYLPLVA
-90 DQKWLAVSV
+90 KKCVAVV
-99 FGTEEDTDIQ
+99 VWGEVIDTDVQ
-109 PRDYLIDLQTRE
+109 PRDFLVDLTTGAT
-121 VEPEAVAM
+121 EPQAVAM
-129 QRRRVATVHIAQGLE
+129 AKLWKANVNLQPGNESVDPQPPVLQTGTLAIALVYLTPGGVERIELQGA
-144 SPTPERPEPP
+144 S
-154 TGNTLIAH
+154 
-162 VRLSPTGVQE
+162 
-172 VVLTEG
+172 
-178 RRLPNLQNMGA
+178 RLPTLQGHGH
-189 RLQSAEAW
+189 RLFEHEAW

-220 SLAGRDTVVE
+220 SLVGRDTVVE

-255 FGNAEKTDAA
+255 YGNTDKTDAA
-265 GIGYSAAVINGLL
+265 GVGYSAAVRNGLL

-292 NPYDAAIKRSADDL
+292 NPYDAGIKRSAEDL
-306 ILPAYT
+306 VLPAYT
-312 DRARIQTLGYSG
+312 DRARIQTSGYSG

-345 WDYRYGWNYNY
+345 WDYTYGWNYNY
-356 YAGWWNSW
+356 YNGWWNSW
-364 YWSYYGYNWGWYGWY
+364 YWNYYGYNWGWYGYY

-389 YELQTVTSNYNG
+389 YELQTVTTSYNG
-401 AIIAQTY
+401 AIIGQTF

-421 QFTKIGASGDVMV
+421 QFTQIGASGDVMV
-434 AVCETEGGKPNL
+434 AVCETEGGKPDL

-454 LARGDIQQ
+454 VARGDLKK

-503 QGTLFFGTDGDFFTG
+503 QGTLFFGTDGDYFTG
-518 DLTKDLMFTL
+518 DLTKDLMFCL

-550 ISDINIAAPQVV
+550 ISDINIAAPQIV
-562 PDGCELRYEL
+562 PDGCELRYEI
-572 QVGGKWYAL
+572 QVGGKWYPL
-581 GDPDM
+581 GDAAM
-586 RLSNLPDIVPLR
+586 RLSTLPDIVPLR
-598 VVLLGTSDLA
+598 LVLLGTSDLA

-615 NAVKGSRAATSFIH
+615 NAITGSRAATSLAH

-639 SSTITVQV
+639 SSSITVQV
-647 VVAQWEPAH
+647 VVAQWDAAH
-656 HTIAC
+656 HTLAC

-670 TPASTVVRTE
+670 TPATTVVRDE
-680 PDGLAKRIT
+680 PDGQAKRIT
-689 FTFNPPA
+689 FTFTPPA

-705 GARSTAVAPFVVAER
+705 GARSAASAPFVVVER

>member
-1 MEKQVLYRD
+1 MEKQVIFRD

-15 AADMNNTQAW
+15 SADLNAIGQHAG
-25 ADEALRHV
+25 
-33 VTDAITGERQFSG
+33 DAIAHLVLDAVSGDLKFTGGAVSAK
-46 LNVTGRSATELEVAP
+46 SATEVDVAALRFYN
-61 GRMYDG
+61 G
-67 PNGKVFALES
+67 GKVYASEQTETLNLF
-77 AQVHSVFAYLPLQ
+77 QYLPLVA
-90 DQKWLAVSV
+90 KKCVAVV
-99 FGTEEDTDIQ
+99 VWGEVIDTDVQ
-109 PRDYLIDLQTRE
+109 PRDFLVDLTTGAT
-121 VEPEAVAM
+121 EPQAVAM
-129 QRRRVATVHIAQGLE
+129 ARLCKANVNLQPGNESADPQPPVLQTGTLAIALVYL
-144 SPTPERPEPP
+144 TPGGVERIE
-154 TGNTLIAH
+154 LQDA
-162 VRLSPTGVQE
+162 S
-172 VVLTEG
+172 
-178 RRLPNLQNMGA
+178 RLPTLQGHEQ
-189 RLQSAEAW
+189 RLFEHEAW

-220 SLAGRDTVVE
+220 SLVGRDTVVE

-255 FGNAEKTDAA
+255 YGNTDKTDAA
-265 GIGYSAAVINGLL
+265 GVGYSAAIKNGLL

-292 NPYDAAIKRSADDL
+292 NPYDAGIKRSAEDL
-306 ILPAYT
+306 VLPAYT
-312 DRARIQTLGYSG
+312 DRARIQTSGYSG

-345 WDYRYGWNYNY
+345 WDYTYGWNYNY
-356 YAGWWNSW
+356 YNGWWNSW
-364 YWSYYGYNWGWYGWY
+364 YWNYYGYNWGWYGYY

-389 YELQTVTSNYNG
+389 YELQTVTTSYNG
-401 AIIAQTY
+401 AIIGQTF

-421 QFTKIGASGDVMV
+421 QFTQIGASGDVMV
-434 AVCETEGGKPNL
+434 AVCETEGGKPDL

-454 LARGDIQQ
+454 VARGDLKK

-496 VSGNDYT
+496 VSGNNYT
-503 QGTLFFGTDGDFFTG
+503 QGTLFFGTDGDYFTG

-550 ISDINIAAPQVV
+550 ISDINIAAPQIV
-562 PDGCELRYEL
+562 PDGCELRYEI
-572 QVGGKWYAL
+572 QVGGKWYPL
-581 GDPDM
+581 GDAAM
-586 RLSNLPDIVPLR
+586 RLSTLPDIVPLR
-598 VVLLGTSDLA
+598 LVLLGTSDLA

-615 NAVKGSRAATSFIH
+615 NAITGSRAATSLAH
-629 WSKLRTLAAP
+629 WSTLRTLAAP
-639 SSTITVQV
+639 SSSITVQV
-647 VVAQWEPAH
+647 VVAQWDAAH
-656 HTIAC
+656 HTLAC

-670 TPASTVVRTE
+670 TPATTVVRDE
-680 PDGLAKRIT
+680 PDGQAKRIT
-689 FTFNPPA
+689 FTFTPPA

-705 GARSTAVAPFVVAER
+705 GARTAASAPFVVVER

>member
-1 MEKQVLYRD
+1 MEKQVIFRD

-15 AADMNNTQAW
+15 SADLNAIGQHAG
-25 ADEALRHV
+25 
-33 VTDAITGERQFSG
+33 DAIAHLVLDAVSGALKFTGGAVSAK
-46 LNVTGRSATELEVAP
+46 SATEVDVAALRFYN
-61 GRMYDG
+61 G
-67 PNGKVFALES
+67 GKVYASEQTETLNLF
-77 AQVHSVFAYLPLQ
+77 QYLPLVA
-90 DQKWLAVSV
+90 KKCVAVV
-99 FGTEEDTDIQ
+99 VWGEVIDTDVQ
-109 PRDYLIDLQTRE
+109 PRDFLVDLTTGAT
-121 VEPEAVAM
+121 EPQAVAM
-129 QRRRVATVHIAQGLE
+129 AKLWKANVNLQPGNESVDPQPPVLQTGTLAIALVYL
-144 SPTPERPEPP
+144 TPGGVERIE
-154 TGNTLIAH
+154 LQDA
-162 VRLSPTGVQE
+162 S
-172 VVLTEG
+172 
-178 RRLPNLQNMGA
+178 RLPTLQGHEQ
-189 RLQSAEAW
+189 RLFEHEAW

-220 SLAGRDTVVE
+220 SLVGRDTVVE

-255 FGNAEKTDAA
+255 YGNTDKTDAA
-265 GIGYSAAVINGLL
+265 GVGYSAAVRNGLL

-292 NPYDAAIKRSADDL
+292 NPYDAGIKRSAEDL
-306 ILPAYT
+306 VLPAYT
-312 DRARIQTLGYSG
+312 DRARIQTSGYSG

-345 WDYRYGWNYNY
+345 WDYTYGWNYNY
-356 YAGWWNSW
+356 YNGWWNSW
-364 YWSYYGYNWGWYGWY
+364 YWNYYGYNWGWYGYY

-389 YELQTVTSNYNG
+389 YELQTVTTSYNG
-401 AIIAQTY
+401 AIIGQTF

-421 QFTKIGASGDVMV
+421 QFTQIGASGDVMV
-434 AVCETEGGKPNL
+434 AVCETEGGKPDL

-454 LARGDIQQ
+454 VARSDLKK

-503 QGTLFFGTDGDFFTG
+503 QGTLFFGTDGDYFTG

-550 ISDINIAAPQVV
+550 ISDINIAAPQIV
-562 PDGCELRYEL
+562 PDGCELRYEI
-572 QVGGKWYAL
+572 QVGGKWYPL
-581 GDPDM
+581 GDAAM
-586 RLSNLPDIVPLR
+586 RLSTLPDIVPLR
-598 VVLLGTSDLA
+598 LVLLGTSDLA

-615 NAVKGSRAATSFIH
+615 NAITGSRAATSLAH

-639 SSTITVQV
+639 SSSITVQV
-647 VVAQWEPAH
+647 VVAQWDAAH
-656 HTIAC
+656 HTLAC

-670 TPASTVVRTE
+670 TPATTVVRDE
-680 PDGLAKRIT
+680 PDGQAKRIT
-689 FTFNPPA
+689 FTFTPPA

-705 GARSTAVAPFVVAER
+705 GARSAASAPFVVVER

>member
-1 MEKQVLYRD
+1 MEKQVIFRD

-15 AADMNNTQAW
+15 SADLNAIGQHAG
-25 ADEALRHV
+25 
-33 VTDAITGERQFSG
+33 DAIAHLVLDAVTASLKFTGGAVSAK
-46 LNVTGRSATELEVAP
+46 SATEVDVAALRFYN
-61 GRMYDG
+61 G
-67 PNGKVFALES
+67 GKVYASEQTETLNLF
-77 AQVHSVFAYLPLQ
+77 QYLPLVA
-90 DQKWLAVSV
+90 KKCVAVV
-99 FGTEEDTDIQ
+99 VWGEVIDTDVQ
-109 PRDYLIDLQTRE
+109 PRDFLVDLTTGAT
-121 VEPEAVAM
+121 EPQAVAM
-129 QRRRVATVHIAQGLE
+129 AKLWKANVNLQPGNESVDPQPPVLQTGTLAIALVYL
-144 SPTPERPEPP
+144 TPGGVERIE
-154 TGNTLIAH
+154 LQDA
-162 VRLSPTGVQE
+162 S
-172 VVLTEG
+172 
-178 RRLPNLQNMGA
+178 RLPTLQGHEQ
-189 RLQSAEAW
+189 RLFEHEAW

-220 SLAGRDTVVE
+220 SLVGRDTVVE

-255 FGNAEKTDAA
+255 YGNTDKTDAA
-265 GIGYSAAVINGLL
+265 GVGYSAAVRNGLL

-292 NPYDAAIKRSADDL
+292 NPYDAGIKRSAEDL
-306 ILPAYT
+306 VLPAYT
-312 DRARIQTLGYSG
+312 DRARIQTSGYSG

-345 WDYRYGWNYNY
+345 WDYTYGWNYNY
-356 YAGWWNSW
+356 YNGWWNSW
-364 YWSYYGYNWGWYGWY
+364 YWNYYGYNWGWYGYY

-389 YELQTVTSNYNG
+389 YELQTVTTSYNG
-401 AIIAQTY
+401 AIIGQTF

-421 QFTKIGASGDVMV
+421 QFTQIGASGDVMV
-434 AVCETEGGKPNL
+434 AVCETEGGKPDL

-454 LARGDIQQ
+454 VARSDLKK

-503 QGTLFFGTDGDFFTG
+503 QGTLFFGTDGDYFTG

-550 ISDINIAAPQVV
+550 ISDINIAAPQIV
-562 PDGCELRYEL
+562 PDGCELRYEI
-572 QVGGKWYAL
+572 QVGGKWYPL
-581 GDPDM
+581 GDAAM
-586 RLSNLPDIVPLR
+586 RLSTLPDIVPLR
-598 VVLLGTSDLA
+598 LVLLGTSDLA

-615 NAVKGSRAATSFIH
+615 NAITGSRAATSLAH

-639 SSTITVQV
+639 SSSITVQV
-647 VVAQWEPAH
+647 VVAQWDAAH
-656 HTIAC
+656 HTLAC

-670 TPASTVVRTE
+670 TPATTVVRDE
-680 PDGLAKRIT
+680 PDGQAKRIT
-689 FTFNPPA
+689 FTFTPPA

-705 GARSTAVAPFVVAER
+705 GARSAASAPFVVVER

>member
-1 MEKQVLYRD
+1 MEKQVIFRD

-15 AADMNNTQAW
+15 SADLNAIGQHAG
-25 ADEALRHV
+25 
-33 VTDAITGERQFSG
+33 DAIAHLVFDAVSSALKFTGGAVSAK
-46 LNVTGRSATELEVAP
+46 SATEVDVAALRFYN
-61 GRMYDG
+61 G
-67 PNGKVFALES
+67 GKVYASEQTETLNLF
-77 AQVHSVFAYLPLQ
+77 QYLPLVA
-90 DQKWLAVSV
+90 KKCVAVV
-99 FGTEEDTDIQ
+99 VWGEVVDTDVQ
-109 PRDYLIDLQTRE
+109 PRDFLVDLTTGAT
-121 VEPEAVAM
+121 EPQAVAM
-129 QRRRVATVHIAQGLE
+129 SKLWKANINLQPGNESVDPQPPVLQTGTLAIALVYL
-144 SPTPERPEPP
+144 TPGGVERIE
-154 TGNTLIAH
+154 LQDAA
-162 VRLSPTGVQE
+162 
-172 VVLTEG
+172 
-178 RRLPNLQNMGA
+178 RLPTLQGHEQ
-189 RLQSAEAW
+189 RLFEQEAW

-220 SLAGRDTVVE
+220 SLVGRDTVVE

-255 FGNAEKTDAA
+255 YGNTDKTDAA
-265 GIGYSAAVINGLL
+265 GMGYSAAIKNGLL

-292 NPYDAAIKRSADDL
+292 NPYDAGIKRSAEDL
-306 ILPAYT
+306 VLPAYT
-312 DRARIQTLGYSG
+312 DRARIQTTGYSG

-345 WDYRYGWNYNY
+345 WDYTYGWNYNY
-356 YAGWWNSW
+356 YNGWWNSW
-364 YWSYYGYNWGWYGWY
+364 YWNYYGYNWGWYGYY

-389 YELQTVTSNYNG
+389 YELQTVTTSYNG
-401 AIIAQTY
+401 AIIGQTF

-421 QFTKIGASGDVMV
+421 QFTQIGASGDVMV
-434 AVCETEGGKPNL
+434 AVCETEGGKPDL

-454 LARGDIQQ
+454 VARGDLKK

-503 QGTLFFGTDGDFFTG
+503 QGTLFFGTDGDYFTG

-550 ISDINIAAPQVV
+550 ISDINIAAPQIV
-562 PDGCELRYEL
+562 PDGCELRYEI
-572 QVGGKWYAL
+572 QVGGKWYPL
-581 GDPDM
+581 GDAAM
-586 RLSNLPDIVPLR
+586 RLSTLPDIVPLR
-598 VVLLGTSDLA
+598 LVLLGTSDLA
-608 PAFRLAP
+608 PAFRLVP
-615 NAVKGSRAATSFIH
+615 NAITGSRAATSLTH

-639 SSTITVQV
+639 SSSITVQV
-647 VVAQWEPAH
+647 VVAQWDGAH
-656 HTIAC
+656 HTLAC

-670 TPASTVVRTE
+670 TPATTVVRVE
-680 PDGLAKRIT
+680 PDGQAKRIT
-689 FTFNPPA
+689 FTFTPPA

-705 GARSTAVAPFVVAER
+705 GARSAASAPFVVVER